1 MDGRSEDESVSNSS
15 GESSNSDDESG
26 SGSGSGSGSSSS
38 SSSSSSSQSGSSD
51 SGSGSDSGSQSD
63 SDSEKSKKA
72 EPAKIDGAE
81 FWKSNP
87 SILAVQRS
95 AMLRKQQLQQQQQQ
109 QQQQQHQQQQ
119 QSSSNSSDEDSSSSD
134 DSDDDSSREKS
145 KGSGSGSDSDSGSGS
160 DSGSNSGSDSSG
172 EEQEENS
179 DASASDYEP
188 SHKVKSR
195 KPPTKANA
203 RNGKKSKAQRKKPP
217 TGSSSDE
224 DDFDKKAL
232 AGPRRQATVNVSYK
246 EDDELKTD
254 SDDLVEVTGEDV
266 PQPEEDEFET
276 LERVMD
282 TRVGRK
288 GATGATTTVYAVE
301 ADGDPNGTFNPH
313 KEAGDVQYLI
323 KWKGWSHIH
332 NTWETEDTLKLQ
344 NVKGM
349 KKLDNFK
356 KKKSEERKWLKA
368 ASPEDVEYFNCQQE
382 LMDDLHSQYQ
392 LVERIIGHSNQKSAA
407 GYPDYLCKW
416 QGLPYSECSWEDG
429 ALIGRKFQK
438 CIDDY
443 MCRNH
448 SKTIP
453 YRDCKVLKQRPRF
466 MPMKKQPS
474 YITEGLELRDYQ
486 LDGLNWMAHS
496 WCKGN
501 SCILADEMG
510 LGKTIQTIS
519 FLNYMFHEHQ
529 LYGPFLLVVPL
540 STLTSWQREIQLW
553 APQMNVVVYLGDI
566 NSRNMIRTHEWMHVQ
581 NKRLKL
587 NILLTTYEILLKDK
601 SFLGNVSWAFIGVD
615 EAHRLKNDDSLL
627 YKTMIEFRS
636 NHRLLITGTPLQNS
650 LKELWSLLHFIMPEK
665 FHSWEL
671 FEDEHGMGRDSGY
684 ASLHKELE
692 PFLLRRV
699 KKDVEKSLPAKVEQI
714 LRVEMSAIQKQYYK
728 WILTRNY
735 KALSKG
741 TKGSTSGFLNIMM
754 ELKKCCNHCYLIKPP
769 EDNEFYNRQEALQH
783 LIRSS
788 GKLVL
793 LDKLLVRLKERGH
806 RVLIF
811 SQMVRMLDILA
822 EYLKSRQFLFQRL
835 DGSIKGEM
843 RRQALDHFNAE
854 GSEDFCFLLSTRA
867 GGLGINLAS
876 ADTVVIFD
884 SDWNPQNDLQAQ
896 ARAHRIGQ
904 KRQVNIYRLV
914 TKGSVE
920 EEIIERAKK
929 KMVLDHLVIQRM
941 DTTGKTVLHT
951 GAAPSSSTPFNKEE
965 LSAILKFG
973 AEELFKEPEGEEQE
987 PQDMDIEEILK
998 RAETRENDPGQSSIG
1013 EELLSQFKV
1022 ANFSMM
1028 EEEEMDMDP
1037 ERGHRNW
1044 DDIIP
1049 EEQRRRLEEEERQK
1063 ELEEIYLLPRMR
1075 NCAKQISFNGNE
1087 GRRSRNRRYSG
1098 SDSDSVSDRKRPKKR
1113 GRPRTIPREN
1123 IKGFTDAEI
1132 RRFIKSYKKFG
1143 GPLERLDAIARD
1155 AELVDKSEHDLRRLA
1170 ETVHNGCVRTLRENP
1185 CGPEKTS
1192 GGRRGKV
1199 KGPTFRISGV
1209 QVNAKLVISHEEEL
1223 APLHKAI
1230 PADPEER
1237 KRYKLPC
1244 HSKAAHFD
1252 IEWGKEDDAS
1262 LLIGIYEYG
1271 YGSWEMIKMDP
1282 DLNLTHKLLP
1292 DDPDKKPQAKQL
1304 QTRADYLIKLL
1315 SKDLA
1320 KKEAQRQAGTA
1331 NSRKRKPRGKKNKN
1345 VKPAKVDEAVNSMS
1359 SAPPSDKSSEEEED
1373 KEEEREVAPV
1383 KPPTRR
1389 GRAEPVVV
1397 KQEEEEEEDSE
1408 PEPLTPKEPEEKEKE
1423 KDREVKKEIKKE
1435 KKEDGRDGK
1444 EKREPKEKKE
1454 AKPPEPVTRVEEP
1467 PVEKMVE
1474 IKAEVREKG
1483 GKKADTPVHIAS
1495 GGENVPISE
1504 ESEELDQ
1511 KTFSVCKERM
1521 RPVKAALKQ
1530 LDRPEKGLSEREQL
1544 EHTRQCLIKI
1554 GDHITECLKEYTNPD
1569 QIKQWRKNLW
1579 IFVSKFTEFDAR
1591 KLHKLYKHAIKK
1603 RQENAQ
1609 AADQNTS
1616 TVNTQSFK
1624 HSDIERL
1631 KDNSHQDDS
1640 SRDSYSSDRH
1650 HSSSTRYHSGSEQS
1664 KEPRHGS
1671 ESYRKGSDTRKRPY
1685 SSFSNGKDLRD
1696 RDRDRERDRDRD
1708 QYRSERQDSRYYSDS
1723 KHRKLDDHRSS
1734 RDHRAESSSKDRH
1747 SDHRHSD
1754 HRSDR
1759 HSGSDYS
1766 SHHKSSRDYRYHS
1779 DWQSDHR
1786 ASGSGPRSPRDQRS
1800 PYESRSPMGHRSP
1813 FEYSS
1818 DHKSTPEQIWSS
1830 RKT

>member
-1 MDGRSEDESVSNSS
+1 MAGRSEDESVSNSS

-26 SGSGSGSGSSSS
+26 SGSGSASGSGSGSSS

-63 SDSEKSKKA
+63 SDTEKSKEKI
-72 EPAKIDGAE
+72 EPPNKSNIDGAE

-109 QQQQQHQQQQ
+109 QQR
-119 QSSSNSSDEDSSSSD
+119 QSSSNSGSDEDSSSSD
-134 DSDDDSSREKS
+134 ESDSSSGSKMRRKS
-145 KGSGSGSDSDSGSGS
+145 GSSDSGSGSESGSGSGSDSSA
-160 DSGSNSGSDSSG
+160 
-172 EEQEENS
+172 EESET
-179 DASASDYEP
+179 ASDYEP
-188 SHKVKSR
+188 SHKIKSR
-195 KPPTKANA
+195 KPPTKMNF
-203 RNGKKSKAQRKKPP
+203 RNGKKSNTQRKKAQKS
-217 TGSSSDE
+217 SSSDDE
-224 DDFDKKAL
+224 DDNFKKITSG
-232 AGPRRQATVNVSYK
+232 GPRRQATVNISYK
-246 EDDELKTD
+246 EDEELKTD
-254 SDDLVEVTGEDV
+254 SDDLVEVMGEDV

-282 TRVGRK
+282 SRIGRK
-288 GATGATTTVYAVE
+288 KATGSSTTVYAIE
-301 ADGDPNGTFNPH
+301 ADGDPNANFDPN
-313 KEAGDVQYLI
+313 KEAGDIQYLI
-323 KWKGWSHIH
+323 KWKNWAHIH
-332 NTWETEDTLKLQ
+332 NTWETEETLKLQ

-356 KKKSEERKWLKA
+356 KKDQEKKKWLKA
-368 ASPEDVEYFNCQQE
+368 ASPEDIEYFNCQEE
-382 LMDDLHSQYQ
+382 LMDDLRSQYQ

-429 ALIGRKFQK
+429 CLIAKKFQK

-443 MCRNH
+443 MSRNQ

-453 YRDCKVLKQRPRF
+453 FRDCKVLKQRPRF
-466 MPMKKQPS
+466 VPMKKQPA
-474 YITEGLELRDYQ
+474 YIGGDGLELRDYQ
-486 LDGLNWMAHS
+486 LDSLNWMAHS
-496 WCKGN
+496 WCKSN

-510 LGKTIQTIS
+510 LGKTIQTIC
-519 FLNYMFHEHQ
+519 FLNYQFNEHQ

-540 STLTSWQREIQLW
+540 STLTSWQREIHLW

-566 NSRNMIRTHEWMHVQ
+566 SSRNMIRTHEWMHSHS
-581 NKRLKL
+581 KRLKF

-601 SFLGNVSWAFIGVD
+601 SFLGSVNWAFIGVD

-627 YKTMIEFRS
+627 YKTMIDFKS

-671 FEDEHGMGRDSGY
+671 FEDEHGKGRDSGY
-684 ASLHKELE
+684 TSLHKELE

-769 EDNEFYNRQEALQH
+769 EDNEFLNRAEALQH

-822 EYLKSRQFLFQRL
+822 EYLRSRQFLFQRL

-843 RRQALDHFNAE
+843 RKQALDHFNAE

-920 EEIIERAKK
+920 EDIIERAKK

-951 GAAPSSSTPFNKEE
+951 GSAPSSSAPFNKEE

-973 AEELFKEPEGEEQE
+973 AEELFKEQEGEEQE
-987 PQDMDIEEILK
+987 PQEMDIDEILK
-998 RAETRENDPGQSSIG
+998 RAETRENDPGPSTVG

-1028 EEEEMDMDP
+1028 EDEEIDIDS
-1037 ERGHRNW
+1037 ERSQRSW

-1049 EEQRRRLEEEERQK
+1049 EEQRRRMEEEERQK
-1063 ELEEIYLLPRMR
+1063 ELEEIYMLPRMR
-1075 NCAKQISFNGNE
+1075 NCAKQIYQNANE
-1087 GRRSRNRRYSG
+1087 GRQSRNRRYSG
-1098 SDSDSVSDRKRPKKR
+1098 SDSDSTSDRKRPKKR

-1123 IKGFTDAEI
+1123 IKGFSDAEI
-1132 RRFIKSYKKFG
+1132 RRFVKSYKKFG

-1155 AELVDKSEHDLRRLA
+1155 AELVDKSEHDLKRLA
-1170 ETVHNGCVRTLRENP
+1170 ETVHNGCLRTLRENP
-1185 CGPEKTS
+1185 SGPEKNS

-1237 KRYKLPC
+1237 KKYVIPC

-1252 IEWGKEDDAS
+1252 IEWGKEDDSS

-1320 KKEAQRQAGTA
+1320 KKEAQKQAGNA
-1331 NSRKRKPRGKKNKN
+1331 SSRKRKPRSKKSKTQKSTKTDEM
-1345 VKPAKVDEAVNSMS
+1345 VKSPS
-1359 SAPPSDKSSEEEED
+1359 SDLPSDKRSDDEDEMEADKDLAPMKLPNRRSRADRLVVKEEDDEEDDEEENYD
-1373 KEEEREVAPV
+1373 EECEQEASSSGEQEVKEREI
-1383 KPPTRR
+1383 
-1389 GRAEPVVV
+1389 
-1397 KQEEEEEEDSE
+1397 
-1408 PEPLTPKEPEEKEKE
+1408 
-1423 KDREVKKEIKKE
+1423 KKEIKKE
-1435 KKEDGRDGK
+1435 KKEESFEIKDTK
-1444 EKREPKEKKE
+1444 ELKEKKE
-1454 AKPPEPVTRVEEP
+1454 TKPLEVVHKQEESKEKNEAKN
-1467 PVEKMVE
+1467 
-1474 IKAEVREKG
+1474 EVRERT
-1483 GKKADTPVHIAS
+1483 KKTYDTPVHITAS
-1495 GGENVPISE
+1495 GENVQAAE
-1504 ESEELDQ
+1504 DSEELDQ
-1511 KTFSVCKERM
+1511 RTFSVCKERM

-1554 GDHITECLKEYTNPD
+1554 GDHITECLKEYSNPD
-1569 QIKQWRKNLW
+1569 LIKQWRKNLW

-1591 KLHKLYKHAIKK
+1591 KLHKLYKHAVKK

-1609 AADQNTS
+1609 ALEQNTRS
-1616 TVNTQSFK
+1616 INT
-1624 HSDIERL
+1624 HGYRHADIERL
-1631 KDNSHQDDS
+1631 KDSSHQDES

-1650 HSSSTRYHSGSEQS
+1650 QPSGRHFESSTSKERHSSDSHRKSTAG
-1664 KEPRHGS
+1664 
-1671 ESYRKGSDTRKRPY
+1671 ESRKRPY
-1685 SSFSNGKDLRD
+1685 SSFSNGKDHRDHYRPDSRD
-1696 RDRDRERDRDRD
+1696 RDK
-1708 QYRSERQDSRYYSDS
+1708 QDRYYDDS
-1723 KHRKLDDHRSS
+1723 KHRKLEEFRSS
-1734 RDHRAESSSKDRH
+1734 RDHRLDMKDH
-1747 SDHRHSD
+1747 HSD
-1754 HRSDR
+1754 HRS
-1759 HSGSDYS
+1759 S
-1766 SHHKSSRDYRYHS
+1766 YRYHS
-1779 DWQSDHR
+1779 EWQTEQRGS
-1786 ASGSGPRSPRDQRS
+1786 ASGQRS
-1800 PYESRSPMGHRSP
+1800 PYDSRSPLGHRSP
-1813 FEYSS
+1813 FDYSS

>member
-1 MDGRSEDESVSNSS
+1 MDGRSEDESASNSS
-15 GESSNSDDESG
+15 GESSNSDDESK
-26 SGSGSGSGSSSS
+26 SGSGSGSSSS
-38 SSSSSSSQSGSSD
+38 SSSSSSSQSGSSE

-63 SDSEKSKKA
+63 SDSEKSKEKNNQ
-72 EPAKIDGAE
+72 ENKIDGAA

-87 SILAVQRS
+87 SILTVQRS
-95 AMLRKQQLQQQQQQ
+95 AMLRKQQLQQQQL
-109 QQQQQHQQQQ
+109 HHPP
-119 QSSSNSSDEDSSSSD
+119 QSSSNSGSDEDSSSSD
-134 DSDDDSSREKS
+134 DSDDDSKS
-145 KGSGSGSDSDSGSGS
+145 KSKGSGSDSDSGS
-160 DSGSNSGSDSSG
+160 DSGSGSSSASSAEEGNS
-172 EEQEENS
+172 EES
-179 DASASDYEP
+179 MSDYEP
-188 SHKVKSR
+188 SLKVKSR
-195 KPPTKANA
+195 KPPNKSNA
-203 RNGKKSKAQRKKPP
+203 RNGKKSKASKKPSR
-217 TGSSSDE
+217 SSSD
-224 DDFDKKAL
+224 DDDDYKKAL

-246 EDDELKTD
+246 EDEELKTD
-254 SDDLVEVTGEDV
+254 SDDLVEVCGEDV
-266 PQPEEDEFET
+266 PPPEEDEYET
-276 LERVMD
+276 LERVMEM
-282 TRVGRK
+282 RIGQK
-288 GATGATTTVYAVE
+288 GVTGAITTVYAVE
-301 ADGDPNGTFNPH
+301 ADGDPNANFDPSRQSG
-313 KEAGDVQYLI
+313 EVQYLI
-323 KWKGWSHIH
+323 KWKNWSHIH
-332 NTWETEDTLKLQ
+332 NTWETEETLKQQ

-356 KKKSEERKWLKA
+356 KKEQDRKKWLKT
-368 ASPEDVEYFNCQQE
+368 ASPEDVEYLNCQQE

-416 QGLPYSECSWEDG
+416 QGLSYSECSWEDG
-429 ALIGRKFQK
+429 ALIARKFQK
-438 CIDDY
+438 CITEY
-443 MCRNH
+443 MSRNQC
-448 SKTIP
+448 KNIP
-453 YRDCKVLKQRPRF
+453 SRDCKVLKQRPRF
-466 MPMKKQPS
+466 VPMKKQPS
-474 YITEGLELRDYQ
+474 YICVEGLELRDYQ

-519 FLNYMFHEHQ
+519 FLNYLFNEHQ

-553 APQMNVVVYLGDI
+553 ASQMNVVVYLGDI
-566 NSRNMIRTHEWMHVQ
+566 NSRNMIRTHEWMHPQ
-581 NKRLKL
+581 TKRLKF

-627 YKTMIEFRS
+627 YKTMIDFKS

-671 FEDEHGMGRDSGY
+671 FEEEHGKGRDSGY
-684 ASLHKELE
+684 TSLHKELE

-769 EDNEFYNRQEALQH
+769 EENEFYNRQEGLQH

-843 RRQALDHFNAE
+843 RKQALDHFNAE

-904 KRQVNIYRLV
+904 KKQVNIYRLV

-987 PQDMDIEEILK
+987 PQEMDIDEILK
-998 RAETRENDPGQSSIG
+998 RAETRENDPGPSTVG

-1028 EEEEMDMDP
+1028 DDEEIDMDTD
-1037 ERGHRNW
+1037 RNNRNW

-1063 ELEEIYLLPRMR
+1063 ELAEIYLLPRMR
-1075 NCAKQISFNGNE
+1075 KCAKQISFNGNE
-1087 GRRSRNRRYSG
+1087 SRRSRNRLRYSG
-1098 SDSDSVSDRKRPKKR
+1098 SDSDSGTDRKRPKKR

-1170 ETVHNGCVRTLRENP
+1170 ETVHNGCLKTLKENP
-1185 CGPEKTS
+1185 CGPERTS

-1230 PADPEER
+1230 PADAEER
-1237 KRYKLPC
+1237 KRYMIPC

-1252 IEWGKEDDAS
+1252 IEWGKEDDSS

-1320 KKEAQRQAGTA
+1320 KKEAQKQAGSA
-1331 NSRKRKPRGKKNKN
+1331 NSRKRKPRGKKNKA
-1345 VKPAKVDEAVNSMS
+1345 VKPKVDELMNSLS
-1359 SAPPSDKSSEEEED
+1359 SAPPSDKSSEDEDEKEDEEKETALVKLPSRRARVTERPVEEEED
-1373 KEEEREVAPV
+1373 EEDESEEE
-1383 KPPTRR
+1383 
-1389 GRAEPVVV
+1389 EPEI
-1397 KQEEEEEEDSE
+1397 KEEEEEE
-1408 PEPLTPKEPEEKEKE
+1408 EEEEIKEKV
-1423 KDREVKKEIKKE
+1423 VKKEIKKE
-1435 KKEDGRDGK
+1435 KKEEGRDSK
-1444 EKREPKEKKE
+1444 EKEPKEKEIKQ
-1454 AKPPEPVTRVEEP
+1454 EPVLEDEIEETPIEAVE
-1467 PVEKMVE
+1467 V
-1474 IKAEVREKG
+1474 KAEVREK
-1483 GKKADTPVHIAS
+1483 KADTPVIVPTV
-1495 GGENVPISE
+1495 GESILSSE

-1554 GDHITECLKEYTNPD
+1554 GDHITECLREYTNPEH
-1569 QIKQWRKNLW
+1569 IKQWRKNLW

-1603 RQENAQ
+1603 RQENVQ
-1609 AADQNTS
+1609 AVEQNTS
-1616 TVNTQSFK
+1616 TVNTQSAK
-1624 HSDIERL
+1624 HSDIERI
-1631 KDNSHQDDS
+1631 KESQHDDS
-1640 SRDSYSSDRH
+1640 SRDSSSSDRH
-1650 HSSSTRYHSGSEQS
+1650 HTSRYHEHN
-1664 KEPRHGS
+1664 KERNPS
-1671 ESYRKGSDTRKRPY
+1671 DSYRKNTDSRKRPY
-1685 SSFSNGKDLRD
+1685 PSFSNGKDHRE
-1696 RDRDRERDRDRD
+1696 RERDH
-1708 QYRSERQDSRYYSDS
+1708 YRERGERQDSRYYSDS

-1734 RDHRAESSSKDRH
+1734 RDHRSDSTSKDSRT
-1747 SDHRHSD
+1747 HSD
-1754 HRSDR
+1754 HRS
-1759 HSGSDYS
+1759 HSEHRSGTDYA
-1766 SHHKSSRDYRYHS
+1766 HHKSSRDYRYHS
-1779 DWQSDHR
+1779 DWQMEHR
-1786 ASGSGPRSPRDQRS
+1786 VSGSGQRSPREQRS
-1800 PYESRSPMGHRSP
+1800 PYDSRSP

-1818 DHKSTPEQIWSS
+1818 DHKSTPEQVWSS

>member
-1 MDGRSEDESVSNSS
+1 
-15 GESSNSDDESG
+15 G

-38 SSSSSSSQSGSSD
+38 SSSSSSSHSGSSD
-51 SGSGSDSGSQSD
+51 SGSGSDSGSH
-63 SDSEKSKKA
+63 SDSEKSKEKNDQDN
-72 EPAKIDGAE
+72 KIDGA
-81 FWKSNP
+81 
-87 SILAVQRS
+87 AVNFIKLLCKVVRCKKPRGATLFS
-95 AMLRKQQLQQQQQQ
+95 FLLLNESLLISSLR
-109 QQQQQHQQQQ
+109 
-119 QSSSNSSDEDSSSSD
+119 
-134 DSDDDSSREKS
+134 
-145 KGSGSGSDSDSGSGS
+145 
-160 DSGSNSGSDSSG
+160 
-172 EEQEENS
+172 
-179 DASASDYEP
+179 
-188 SHKVKSR
+188 
-195 KPPTKANA
+195 ANA
-203 RNGKKSKAQRKKPP
+203 RNGKNSKAPKKKPSR
-217 TGSSSDE
+217 SSSDE
-224 DDFDKKAL
+224 EDDYKKAL

-246 EDDELKTD
+246 EDEELKTD
-254 SDDLVEVTGEDV
+254 SDDLVEVCGEDV
-266 PQPEEDEFET
+266 PPPEEDEFET
-276 LERVMD
+276 LERVMEV
-282 TRVGRK
+282 RIGRK
-288 GATGATTTVYAVE
+288 GATGAVTTVYAVE
-301 ADGDPNGTFNPH
+301 ADGDPNANFDPSRQPG
-313 KEAGDVQYLI
+313 EVQYLM
-323 KWKGWSHIH
+323 KWKNWSHIH
-332 NTWETEDTLKLQ
+332 NTWETEETLKQQ

-356 KKKSEERKWLKA
+356 KKDQEKKKWLKA
-368 ASPEDVEYFNCQQE
+368 ASPEDVEYFNCQQAWSLPLVQSVSLE
-382 LMDDLHSQYQ
+382 AERNVKTHS
-392 LVERIIGHSNQKSAA
+392 A
-407 GYPDYLCKW
+407 
-416 QGLPYSECSWEDG
+416 WEKR
-429 ALIGRKFQK
+429 LEM
-438 CIDDY
+438 Y
-443 MCRNH
+443 V
-448 SKTIP
+448 
-453 YRDCKVLKQRPRF
+453 KVLSCSLTATGAVTTVYAVEADGDPNANFDPSRQPGEVQYL
-466 MPMKKQPS
+466 MKWK
-474 YITEGLELRDYQ
+474 
-486 LDGLNWMAHS
+486 NWSHIH
-496 WCKGN
+496 N
-501 SCILADEMG
+501 SQSVCC
-510 LGKTIQTIS
+510 Q
-519 FLNYMFHEHQ
+519 
-529 LYGPFLLVVPL
+529 
-540 STLTSWQREIQLW
+540 
-553 APQMNVVVYLGDI
+553 
-566 NSRNMIRTHEWMHVQ
+566 IRTHEWMHPQ
-581 NKRLKL
+581 TKRLKF
-587 NILLTTYEILLKDK
+587 NVLLTTYEILLKDK

-627 YKTMIEFRS
+627 YKTMIEFKS

-671 FEDEHGMGRDSGY
+671 FEEEHGKGRDSGY
-684 ASLHKELE
+684 TSLHKELE

-714 LRVEMSAIQKQYYK
+714 LRVEMSAVQKQYYK

-741 TKGSTSGFLNIMM
+741 TKGSKSGFLNVMM
-754 ELKKCCNHCYLIKPP
+754 ELKKCCNHCYLIKSP
-769 EDNEFYNRQEALQH
+769 EDNEFYNRQEGLQH

-788 GKLVL
+788 GKLIL

-822 EYLKSRQFLFQRL
+822 EYLKYRQFLFQRL

-843 RRQALDHFNAE
+843 RKQALDHFNAE

-904 KRQVNIYRLV
+904 KKQVNIYRLV

-941 DTTGKTVLHT
+941 DTTGKTVLDT

-973 AEELFKEPEGEEQE
+973 AEELFKESEGEEQE
-987 PQDMDIEEILK
+987 PQEMDIDEILK
-998 RAETRENDPGQSSIG
+998 RAETRENDPGPSTVG

-1028 EEEEMDMDP
+1028 EEEEIDMDT
-1037 ERGHRNW
+1037 ERDGRHDMNW

-1063 ELEEIYLLPRMR
+1063 ELAEIYLLPRMR
-1075 NCAKQISFNGNE
+1075 KCAKQINFNGNE

-1170 ETVHNGCVRTLRENP
+1170 ETVHNGCLKTLRENP
-1185 CGPEKTS
+1185 CGPERR
-1192 GGRRGKV
+1192 GRRGKV

-1237 KRYKLPC
+1237 KRYIIPC

-1252 IEWGKEDDAS
+1252 IEWGKEDDSS

-1320 KKEAQRQAGTA
+1320 KKEAQKQAGTA
-1331 NSRKRKPRGKKNKN
+1331 NSRKRKPRGKKNKA
-1345 VKPAKVDEAVNSMS
+1345 VKPKMDDVTNSLS
-1359 SAPPSDKSSEEEED
+1359 SAPPSDKSSEEEEE
-1373 KEEEREVAPV
+1373 KEEEEKIKTDTFLNLLP
-1383 KPPTRR
+1383 
-1389 GRAEPVVV
+1389 
-1397 KQEEEEEEDSE
+1397 QY
-1408 PEPLTPKEPEEKEKE
+1408 KE
-1423 KDREVKKEIKKE
+1423 
-1435 KKEDGRDGK
+1435 
-1444 EKREPKEKKE
+1444 REPKEKEMKSEPEEE
-1454 AKPPEPVTRVEEP
+1454 APP
-1467 PVEKMVE
+1467 
-1474 IKAEVREKG
+1474 G
-1483 GKKADTPVHIAS
+1483 
-1495 GGENVPISE
+1495 
-1504 ESEELDQ
+1504 
-1511 KTFSVCKERM
+1511 CKERM

-1554 GDHITECLKEYTNPD
+1554 GDHITECLREYTNPE

-1609 AADQNTS
+1609 NTS
-1616 TVNTQSFK
+1616 SVNTQSFK
-1624 HSDIERL
+1624 HADVERI
-1631 KDNSHQDDS
+1631 KESQQDDS

-1650 HSSSTRYHSGSEQS
+1650 HSSRYHEHS
-1664 KEPRHGS
+1664 KDRHAGD
-1671 ESYRKGSDTRKRPY
+1671 SYRKSSDARKRPY
-1685 SSFSNGKDLRD
+1685 SSFSNGKDH
-1696 RDRDRERDRDRD
+1696 RERERD
-1708 QYRSERQDSRYYSDS
+1708 QYRERGERQDSRC
-1723 KHRKLDDHRSS
+1723 
-1734 RDHRAESSSKDRH
+1734 
-1747 SDHRHSD
+1747 
-1754 HRSDR
+1754 
-1759 HSGSDYS
+1759 
-1766 SHHKSSRDYRYHS
+1766 
-1779 DWQSDHR
+1779 
-1786 ASGSGPRSPRDQRS
+1786 
-1800 PYESRSPMGHRSP
+1800 
-1813 FEYSS
+1813 F
-1818 DHKSTPEQIWSS
+1818 
-1830 RKT
+1830 

>member
-1 MDGRSEDESVSNSS
+1 MDGRSEDES
-15 GESSNSDDESG
+15 
-26 SGSGSGSGSSSS
+26 
-38 SSSSSSSQSGSSD
+38 
-51 SGSGSDSGSQSD
+51 
-63 SDSEKSKKA
+63 
-72 EPAKIDGAE
+72 

-87 SILAVQRS
+87 SILTVQRS
-95 AMLRKQQLQQQQQQ
+95 AMLRKQQLQQQQL
-109 QQQQQHQQQQ
+109 QQ
-119 QSSSNSSDEDSSSSD
+119 QSSSNTGSDEVLFANACGY
-134 DSDDDSSREKS
+134 K
-145 KGSGSGSDSDSGSGS
+145 SDSDSGSGS
-160 DSGSNSGSDSSG
+160 GSGSSDSSA
-172 EEQEENS
+172 EEKGNS
-179 DASASDYEP
+179 DESVSDYEP

-195 KPPTKANA
+195 KPSNKNNNA
-203 RNGKKSKAQRKKPP
+203 PKKKPSR
-217 TGSSSDE
+217 SSSDDE
-224 DDFDKKAL
+224 DDYKKAL

-246 EDDELKTD
+246 EDEELKTD
-254 SDDLVEVTGEDV
+254 SDDLVEVCGEDV
-266 PQPEEDEFET
+266 PPPEEDEFET
-276 LERVMD
+276 LERVMEM
-282 TRVGRK
+282 RIGRK
-288 GATGATTTVYAVE
+288 GATGAVTTVYAVE
-301 ADGDPNGTFNPH
+301 ADGDPNTNFDPNRQPG
-313 KEAGDVQYLI
+313 EVQYLM
-323 KWKGWSHIH
+323 KWKNWSHIH
-332 NTWETEDTLKLQ
+332 NTWETEETLKQQ
-344 NVKGM
+344 NVK
-349 KKLDNFK
+349 
-356 KKKSEERKWLKA
+356 
-368 ASPEDVEYFNCQQE
+368 
-382 LMDDLHSQYQ
+382 
-392 LVERIIGHSNQKSAA
+392 GHSNQKSAA

-416 QGLPYSECSWEDG
+416 QGLPYFECSWEDG
-429 ALIGRKFQK
+429 ALIARKFQK
-438 CIDDY
+438 CIDEY
-443 MCRNH
+443 MSRNQC
-448 SKTIP
+448 KTIP
-453 YRDCKVLKQRPRF
+453 SRECKVLKQRPRF
-466 MPMKKQPS
+466 VPMKKQPP
-474 YITEGLELRDYQ
+474 YIGADGLELRDYQ
-486 LDGLNWMAHS
+486 LEGLNWMAHS
-496 WCKGN
+496 WCKYVQRN
-501 SCILADEMG
+501 VYFSRAESSL
-510 LGKTIQTIS
+510 
-519 FLNYMFHEHQ
+519 
-529 LYGPFLLVVPL
+529 LYFLL
-540 STLTSWQREIQLW
+540 Q
-553 APQMNVVVYLGDI
+553 
-566 NSRNMIRTHEWMHVQ
+566 
-581 NKRLKL
+581 
-587 NILLTTYEILLKDK
+587 

-627 YKTMIEFRS
+627 YKTMIEFKS

-650 LKELWSLLHFIMPEK
+650 LKELWSLLHFIMPIK

-671 FEDEHGMGRDSGY
+671 FEEEHGKGRDSGY
-684 ASLHKELE
+684 TSLHKELE

-714 LRVEMSAIQKQYYK
+714 LRVEMSAVQKQYYK

-741 TKGSTSGFLNIMM
+741 TKGSKSGFLNVMM
-754 ELKKCCNHCYLIKPP
+754 ELKKCCNHCYLIKSP
-769 EDNEFYNRQEALQH
+769 EDEFYNRQEGLQH

-788 GKLVL
+788 GKLIL

-822 EYLKSRQFLFQRL
+822 EYLKYRQFLFQRL

-843 RRQALDHFNAE
+843 RKQALDHFNAE

-904 KRQVNIYRLV
+904 KKQVNIYRLV

-965 LSAILKFG
+965 LSSILKFG

-987 PQDMDIEEILK
+987 PQ
-998 RAETRENDPGQSSIG
+998 
-1013 EELLSQFKV
+1013 
-1022 ANFSMM
+1022 
-1028 EEEEMDMDP
+1028 
-1037 ERGHRNW
+1037 
-1044 DDIIP
+1044 
-1049 EEQRRRLEEEERQK
+1049 EEERQK
-1063 ELEEIYLLPRMR
+1063 ELAEIYLLPRMR
-1075 NCAKQISFNGNE
+1075 KCAKQNNFNGNE

-1170 ETVHNGCVRTLRENP
+1170 ETVHNGCLKTLRENP
-1185 CGPEKTS
+1185 CGPERSS

-1237 KRYKLPC
+1237 KRYIIPC

-1252 IEWGKEDDAS
+1252 IEWGKEDDSS

-1320 KKEAQRQAGTA
+1320 KKEAQKQAGTA
-1331 NSRKRKPRGKKNKN
+1331 NSRKRKPRGKKNKA
-1345 VKPAKVDEAVNSMS
+1345 VKPKMDDVTNSLS
-1359 SAPPSDKSSEEEED
+1359 SAPPSDKSSEEEDE
-1373 KEEEREVAPV
+1373 KEEEEKVCVAV
-1383 KPPTRR
+1383 I
-1389 GRAEPVVV
+1389 VQVYHV
-1397 KQEEEEEEDSE
+1397 
-1408 PEPLTPKEPEEKEKE
+1408 
-1423 KDREVKKEIKKE
+1423 
-1435 KKEDGRDGK
+1435 
-1444 EKREPKEKKE
+1444 
-1454 AKPPEPVTRVEEP
+1454 RVE
-1467 PVEKMVE
+1467 
-1474 IKAEVREKG
+1474 AEAVAVILMLTTPRAVILNHGEV
-1483 GKKADTPVHIAS
+1483 KADTPVHTPS
-1495 GGENVPISE
+1495 GGEALPLSE

-1554 GDHITECLKEYTNPD
+1554 GDHITECLREYTNPE

-1609 AADQNTS
+1609 NTS

-1624 HSDIERL
+1624 HADVERI
-1631 KDNSHQDDS
+1631 KESQQDDS

-1650 HSSSTRYHSGSEQS
+1650 HSSRYHEHS
-1664 KEPRHGS
+1664 KDRHAGD
-1671 ESYRKGSDTRKRPY
+1671 SYRKSSDARKRPY
-1685 SSFSNGKDLRD
+1685 SSFSNGKDHRD
-1696 RDRDRERDRDRD
+1696 
-1708 QYRSERQDSRYYSDS
+1708 DS
-1723 KHRKLDDHRSS
+1723 KHRRLDEHRSS
-1734 RDHRAESSSKDRH
+1734 REHRSESNSKDRTH
-1747 SDHRHSD
+1747 SEHRFHSE
-1754 HRSDR
+1754 HRSA
-1759 HSGSDYS
+1759 SDYT
-1766 SHHKSSRDYRYHS
+1766 HHKSSRDYRYHS
-1779 DWQSDHR
+1779 DWQMEHR
-1786 ASGSGPRSPRDQRS
+1786 PRSPRDQRS
-1800 PYESRSPMGHRSP
+1800 PYDSRSPLGHRSP

-1818 DHKSTPEQIWSS
+1818 DHRSTPEQSG

>member
-1 MDGRSEDESVSNSS
+1 CL
-15 GESSNSDDESG
+15 SNSDDESG

-63 SDSEKSKKA
+63 SDSEKSKEKNDQDN
-72 EPAKIDGAE
+72 KIDGA
-81 FWKSNP
+81 
-87 SILAVQRS
+87 AVSFIELSCKVVRCVGHADDEEKQR
-95 AMLRKQQLQQQQQQ
+95 
-109 QQQQQHQQQQ
+109 
-119 QSSSNSSDEDSSSSD
+119 
-134 DSDDDSSREKS
+134 
-145 KGSGSGSDSDSGSGS
+145 
-160 DSGSNSGSDSSG
+160 
-172 EEQEENS
+172 
-179 DASASDYEP
+179 
-188 SHKVKSR
+188 
-195 KPPTKANA
+195 ANA
-203 RNGKKSKAQRKKPP
+203 RNGRNNNAPKKKPSR
-217 TGSSSDE
+217 SSSDDE
-224 DDFDKKAL
+224 DDYKKAL

-246 EDDELKTD
+246 EDEELKTD
-254 SDDLVEVTGEDV
+254 SDDLVEVCGEDV
-266 PQPEEDEFET
+266 PPPEEDEFET
-276 LERVMD
+276 LERVMEM
-282 TRVGRK
+282 RIGRK
-288 GATGATTTVYAVE
+288 GATGAVTTVYAVE
-301 ADGDPNGTFNPH
+301 ADGDPNANFDPNRQPG
-313 KEAGDVQYLI
+313 EVQYLM
-323 KWKGWSHIH
+323 KWKNWSHIH
-332 NTWETEDTLKLQ
+332 NTWETEETLKQQ

-356 KKKSEERKWLKA
+356 KKDQEKKKWLKA

-392 LVERIIGHSNQKSAA
+392 LVERIIGKRMLLPIKSAA

-416 QGLPYSECSWEDG
+416 QGLPYFECSWEDG

-438 CIDDY
+438 CIDEY
-443 MCRNH
+443 MSRNQC
-448 SKTIP
+448 KTIP
-453 YRDCKVLKQRPRF
+453 SRECKVLKQRPRF
-466 MPMKKQPS
+466 VPMKKQPP
-474 YITEGLELRDYQ
+474 YIGADGLELRDYQ
-486 LDGLNWMAHS
+486 LEGLNWMAHS

-519 FLNYMFHEHQ
+519 FLNYLFHEHQ

-553 APQMNVVVYLGDI
+553 APQINVVVYLGDI
-566 NSRNMIRTHEWMHVQ
+566 SSRNMIRTHEWMHPQ
-581 NKRLKL
+581 TKRLKF
-587 NILLTTYEILLKDK
+587 NVLLTTYEILLKDK

-627 YKTMIEFRS
+627 YKTMIEFKS

-650 LKELWSLLHFIMPEK
+650 LKELWSLLHFIMPIK
-665 FHSWEL
+665 FHSWEM
-671 FEDEHGMGRDSGY
+671 FEEEHGKGRDSGY
-684 ASLHKELE
+684 TSLHKELE

-714 LRVEMSAIQKQYYK
+714 LRVEMSAVQKQYYK

-741 TKGSTSGFLNIMM
+741 TKGSKSGFLNVMM
-754 ELKKCCNHCYLIKPP
+754 ELKKCCNHCYLIKSP
-769 EDNEFYNRQEALQH
+769 EDEFYNRQEGLQH

-788 GKLVL
+788 GKLIL

-822 EYLKSRQFLFQRL
+822 EYLKYRQFLFQRL

-843 RRQALDHFNAE
+843 RKQALDHFNAE
-854 GSEDFCFLLSTRA
+854 GSEVCVKSRNINYYFKYLLYHHLPPVCWTPSQEA
-867 GGLGINLAS
+867 VSYMINAQLNNACS
-876 ADTVVIFD
+876 I
-884 SDWNPQNDLQAQ
+884 LQ
-896 ARAHRIGQ
+896 
-904 KRQVNIYRLV
+904 
-914 TKGSVE
+914 
-920 EEIIERAKK
+920 
-929 KMVLDHLVIQRM
+929 
-941 DTTGKTVLHT
+941 
-951 GAAPSSSTPFNKEE
+951 
-965 LSAILKFG
+965 
-973 AEELFKEPEGEEQE
+973 
-987 PQDMDIEEILK
+987 
-998 RAETRENDPGQSSIG
+998 
-1013 EELLSQFKV
+1013 V

-1028 EEEEMDMDP
+1028 EEEEIDMDT
-1037 ERGHRNW
+1037 ERDDRNW

-1063 ELEEIYLLPRMR
+1063 ELAEIYLLPRMR
-1075 NCAKQISFNGNE
+1075 KCAKQVSQSYS

-1170 ETVHNGCVRTLRENP
+1170 ETVHNVNKFACLDFVL
-1185 CGPEKTS
+1185 CWFIS

-1237 KRYKLPC
+1237 KRYIIPC

-1252 IEWGKEDDAS
+1252 IEWGKEDDSS

-1320 KKEAQRQAGTA
+1320 KKEAQKQAGTVTCV
-1331 NSRKRKPRGKKNKN
+1331 SERS
-1345 VKPAKVDEAVNSMS
+1345 VK
-1359 SAPPSDKSSEEEED
+1359 EEED
-1373 KEEEREVAPV
+1373 EDEESD
-1383 KPPTRR
+1383 
-1389 GRAEPVVV
+1389 
-1397 KQEEEEEEDSE
+1397 EDE
-1408 PEPLTPKEPEEKEKE
+1408 PEDKEPDE
-1423 KDREVKKEIKKE
+1423 KDIMEKVVKKEIKKE
-1435 KKEDGRDGK
+1435 KKEEGLDSK
-1444 EKREPKEKKE
+1444 EREPKEKEMK
-1454 AKPPEPVTRVEEP
+1454 PEPEEETPAEKVTMLIITQLVSCLPRQRFW
-1467 PVEKMVE
+1467 KS
-1474 IKAEVREKG
+1474 K
-1483 GKKADTPVHIAS
+1483 
-1495 GGENVPISE
+1495 
-1504 ESEELDQ
+1504 
-1511 KTFSVCKERM
+1511 CKERM

-1554 GDHITECLKEYTNPD
+1554 GDHITECLREYTNPE

-1609 AADQNTS
+1609 VWTQCFQRFSKRSVATAALMVYGYCHISANVPLNAVVFTD
-1616 TVNTQSFK
+1616 V
-1624 HSDIERL
+1624 ERM
-1631 KDNSHQDDS
+1631 KESQQDDS

-1650 HSSSTRYHSGSEQS
+1650 HSSRYHEHS
-1664 KEPRHGS
+1664 KDRHAGD
-1671 ESYRKGSDTRKRPY
+1671 SYRKSSDARKRPY
-1685 SSFSNGKDLRD
+1685 SSFSNGKDH
-1696 RDRDRERDRDRD
+1696 RERERD
-1708 QYRSERQDSRYYSDS
+1708 QYRERGERQDSRSL
-1723 KHRKLDDHRSS
+1723 HTLFCL
-1734 RDHRAESSSKDRH
+1734 
-1747 SDHRHSD
+1747 
-1754 HRSDR
+1754 
-1759 HSGSDYS
+1759 
-1766 SHHKSSRDYRYHS
+1766 
-1779 DWQSDHR
+1779 
-1786 ASGSGPRSPRDQRS
+1786 PLL
-1800 PYESRSPMGHRSP
+1800 
-1813 FEYSS
+1813 
-1818 DHKSTPEQIWSS
+1818 
-1830 RKT
+1830 

>member
-1 MDGRSEDESVSNSS
+1 MN
-15 GESSNSDDESG
+15 
-26 SGSGSGSGSSSS
+26 
-38 SSSSSSSQSGSSD
+38 
-51 SGSGSDSGSQSD
+51 
-63 SDSEKSKKA
+63 
-72 EPAKIDGAE
+72 
-81 FWKSNP
+81 F
-87 SILAVQRS
+87 
-95 AMLRKQQLQQQQQQ
+95 
-109 QQQQQHQQQQ
+109 
-119 QSSSNSSDEDSSSSD
+119 
-134 DSDDDSSREKS
+134 
-145 KGSGSGSDSDSGSGS
+145 
-160 DSGSNSGSDSSG
+160 
-172 EEQEENS
+172 
-179 DASASDYEP
+179 
-188 SHKVKSR
+188 
-195 KPPTKANA
+195 
-203 RNGKKSKAQRKKPP
+203 RNGKKSSTQKKKNKKC
-217 TGSSSDE
+217 SSSDDE
-224 DDFDKKAL
+224 DDHYKKVAS

-246 EDDELKTD
+246 EDEELKTD
-254 SDDLVEVTGEDV
+254 SDDVVEVLGEDV

-282 TRVGRK
+282 CRIGRK
-288 GATGATTTVYAVE
+288 RATGSVTTVYAVE
-301 ADGDPNGTFNPH
+301 ADGDPNSNFNPN

-323 KWKGWSHIH
+323 KWKNWAHIH

-356 KKKSEERKWLKA
+356 KKEQEKRKWLKA
-368 ASPEDVEYFNCQQE
+368 ASPEDIEYFNCQEE
-382 LMDDLHSQYQ
+382 LIDDLHSQYQ
-392 LVERIIGHSNQKSAA
+392 LVERIIAGHSNQKSAA

-429 ALIGRKFQK
+429 CLIGKKFQK

-443 MCRNH
+443 MSRNQ
-448 SKTIP
+448 SKCIP
-453 YRDCKVLKQRPRF
+453 FRDCKVLKQRPRF
-466 MPMKKQPS
+466 VPMKKQPS
-474 YITEGLELRDYQ
+474 YIGGDGLELRDYQ
-486 LDGLNWMAHS
+486 LDSLNWMAHS

-510 LGKTIQTIS
+510 LGKTIQTIG
-519 FLNYMFHEHQ
+519 FLNYMFNDHQ

-540 STLTSWQREIQLW
+540 STLTSWQREIQLH
-553 APQMNVVVYLGDI
+553 VCK
-566 NSRNMIRTHEWMHVQ
+566 TWMHVH
-581 NKRLKL
+581 NKRLKF

-601 SFLGNVSWAFIGVD
+601 SFLGNVNWAFIGVD

-627 YKTMIEFRS
+627 YKTMMDFKS

-671 FEDEHGMGRDSGY
+671 FEEDHGKGRDSGY
-684 ASLHKELE
+684 TSLHKELE

-769 EDNEFYNRQEALQH
+769 EDNEFLNRAEALQL

-822 EYLKSRQFLFQRL
+822 DYLRSRQFLFQRL

-843 RRQALDHFNAE
+843 RKQALDHFNAE

-914 TKGSVE
+914 TKSSVE
-920 EEIIERAKK
+920 EDIIERAKK

-951 GAAPSSSTPFNKEE
+951 GAAPSSSAPFNKEE

-973 AEELFKEPEGEEQE
+973 AEELFKEPEGEEQD
-987 PQDMDIEEILK
+987 PQEMDIDEILK
-998 RAETRENDPGQSSIG
+998 RAETRENDPGPSTVG

-1022 ANFSMM
+1022 ANFTMM
-1028 EEEEMDMDP
+1028 EDEEIDIDS
-1037 ERGHRNW
+1037 ERSHRSW

-1049 EEQRRRLEEEERQK
+1049 EEQRRRMEEEERQK

-1075 NCAKQISFNGNE
+1075 NCAKQISFNAGE
-1087 GRRSRNRRYSG
+1087 GRQSRNRRYSG
-1098 SDSDSVSDRKRPKKR
+1098 SDSDSPSDRKRPKKR

-1123 IKGFTDAEI
+1123 IKGFNDAEI
-1132 RRFIKSYKKFG
+1132 RRFVKSYKKFG

-1155 AELVDKSEHDLRRLA
+1155 AELVDKSEHDLKRLA

-1185 CGPEKTS
+1185 CGPDKTS

-1237 KRYKLPC
+1237 KKYMIPC

-1252 IEWGKEDDAS
+1252 IEWGKEDDSS

-1320 KKEAQRQAGTA
+1320 KREAQKQAGTA
-1331 NSRKRKPRGKKNKN
+1331 NSRKRKPRSKKSKTL
-1345 VKPAKVDEAVNSMS
+1345 KPTKTDEVIKSPS
-1359 SAPPSDKSSEEEED
+1359 SDPPSDKRSDDEED
-1373 KEEEREVAPV
+1373 VQEKKVYLDPRVCSCYKPEQEEVSSSGEREV
-1383 KPPTRR
+1383 
-1389 GRAEPVVV
+1389 
-1397 KQEEEEEEDSE
+1397 
-1408 PEPLTPKEPEEKEKE
+1408 KEKE
-1423 KDREVKKEIKKE
+1423 MKKDGKKE
-1435 KKEDGRDGK
+1435 KKEESYDIK
-1444 EKREPKEKKE
+1444 ETKEPREKKE
-1454 AKPPEPVTRVEEP
+1454 TKALETVTKQEESSD
-1467 PVEKMVE
+1467 KN
-1474 IKAEVREKG
+1474 EVKDRT
-1483 GKKADTPVHIAS
+1483 KKVSDVPVHITAS
-1495 GGENVPISE
+1495 GENVPISE

-1511 KTFSVCKERM
+1511 RTFSVCKERM
-1521 RPVKAALKQ
+1521 RTVKAALKQ

-1554 GDHITECLKEYTNPD
+1554 GDHITECLKEYSNPD

-1609 AADQNTS
+1609 NTRTSNTHSYKHAD
-1616 TVNTQSFK
+1616 V
-1624 HSDIERL
+1624 DRL
-1631 KDNSHQDDS
+1631 KDNAHQDES
-1640 SRDSYSSDRH
+1640 SRDSYGSDRH
-1650 HSSSTRYHSGSEQS
+1650 QAIGRYHESSGSKERHSS
-1664 KEPRHGS
+1664 
-1671 ESYRKGSDTRKRPY
+1671 ESHRKTAGGESRKRPY
-1685 SSFSNGKDLRD
+1685 SSFSNGKDHRD
-1696 RDRDRERDRDRD
+1696 RDHYRPDSRDREF
-1708 QYRSERQDSRYYSDS
+1708 YSDG
-1723 KHRKLDDHRSS
+1723 KHRKLEEFRSSS
-1734 RDHRAESSSKDRH
+1734 RDHRLDMKDYSH
-1747 SDHRHSD
+1747 SDQ
-1754 HRSDR
+1754 RS
-1759 HSGSDYS
+1759 S
-1766 SHHKSSRDYRYHS
+1766 YRYHS
-1779 DWQSDHR
+1779 DWQTEQR
-1786 ASGSGPRSPRDQRS
+1786 ASASGPRSPRDQRS
-1800 PYESRSPMGHRSP
+1800 PYDARSPMGHRSP
-1813 FEYSS
+1813 FDYSS

>member
-1 MDGRSEDESVSNSS
+1 ESETSS
-15 GESSNSDDESG
+15 GSKKRRN
-26 SGSGSGSGSSSS
+26 
-38 SSSSSSSQSGSSD
+38 SGSSD
-51 SGSGSDSGSQSD
+51 SGSGS
-63 SDSEKSKKA
+63 
-72 EPAKIDGAE
+72 
-81 FWKSNP
+81 
-87 SILAVQRS
+87 
-95 AMLRKQQLQQQQQQ
+95 
-109 QQQQQHQQQQ
+109 
-119 QSSSNSSDEDSSSSD
+119 
-134 DSDDDSSREKS
+134 
-145 KGSGSGSDSDSGSGS
+145 GSGSDSA
-160 DSGSNSGSDSSG
+160 SDSSA
-172 EEQEENS
+172 EENS
-179 DASASDYEP
+179 NETTSDYEP
-188 SHKVKSR
+188 IFDGVVIFYFRMNS
-195 KPPTKANA
+195 
-203 RNGKKSKAQRKKPP
+203 RNGKKSIQRKKASK
-217 TGSSSDE
+217 GSSSEDE
-224 DDFDKKAL
+224 NNFAKMAA
-232 AGPRRQATVNVSYK
+232 AGPRRQATVNISYK
-246 EDDELKTD
+246 EDEELKTD
-254 SDDLVEVTGEDV
+254 SDDLVEVLGEDV
-266 PQPEEDEFET
+266 LLPEEDEFET
-276 LERVMD
+276 IERVMD
-282 TRVGRK
+282 CRKGRK
-288 GATGATTTVYAVE
+288 KAIGSATTVYAIE
-301 ADGDPNGTFNPH
+301 ADGDPNSNFDPS
-313 KEAGDVQYLI
+313 KEAGDIQYFI
-323 KWKGWSHIH
+323 KWKNWAHIH
-332 NTWETEDTLKLQ
+332 NTWETEETLKLQ
-344 NVKGM
+344 NVRGL

-356 KKKSEERKWLKA
+356 KKEQEKKKWLQT
-368 ASPEDVEYFNCQQE
+368 ASPEDIEYVSCQEE
-382 LMDDLHSQYQ
+382 LIDDLHSQYQ
-392 LVERIIGHSNQKSAA
+392 LVERIIGVKSAA

-429 ALIGRKFQK
+429 ALIAKKFQK

-443 MCRNH
+443 MSRNQ

-453 YRDCKVLKQRPRF
+453 SRDFKLLKQRPRF
-466 MPMKKQPS
+466 VPMKKQPS
-474 YITEGLELRDYQ
+474 YIGSDGLELRDYQ

-496 WCKGN
+496 WSKGN

-519 FLNYMFHEHQ
+519 FLNYSFHEHQ

-540 STLTSWQREIQLW
+540 STLTSWQREILLW

-566 NSRNMIRTHEWMHVQ
+566 SSRNMIRTHEWMHVHS
-581 NKRLKL
+581 KRLKF

-601 SFLGNVSWAFIGVD
+601 SFLGSVNWAFIGVD

-627 YKTMIEFRS
+627 YKTMMDFKS
-636 NHRLLITGTPLQNS
+636 THRLLITGTPLQNS

-671 FEDEHGMGRDSGY
+671 FEEEHGKGRDSGY
-684 ASLHKELE
+684 TSLHKELE

-769 EDNEFYNRQEALQH
+769 EDHELFNKAEALQQ

-822 EYLKSRQFLFQRL
+822 EYLRSRQFLFQRL

-843 RRQALDHFNAE
+843 RKQALDHFNAE

-914 TKGSVE
+914 TKSSVE
-920 EEIIERAKK
+920 EDIIERAKK

-951 GAAPSSSTPFNKEE
+951 GAAPSSSAPFSKEE

-987 PQDMDIEEILK
+987 PQEMDIDEILK
-998 RAETRENDPGQSSIG
+998 RAETRENDPGPSTVG

-1028 EEEEMDMDP
+1028 DDEDIDIDS
-1037 ERGHRNW
+1037 ERSQRSW

-1049 EEQRRRLEEEERQK
+1049 EEQRRRMEEEERQK

-1075 NCAKQISFNGNE
+1075 NCAKQVFNSNE
-1087 GRRSRNRRYSG
+1087 GRPSRNRRYSG
-1098 SDSDSVSDRKRPKKR
+1098 SDSDSASDQKRPKKR

-1132 RRFIKSYKKFG
+1132 RRFVKSYKKFG

-1155 AELVDKSEHDLRRLA
+1155 AELVEKSEHDLKRLA

-1185 CGPEKTS
+1185 CGPEKENPRS

-1223 APLHKAI
+1223 APLHRAI

-1237 KRYKLPC
+1237 KKYMIPC

-1252 IEWGKEDDAS
+1252 IEWGKEDDSS

-1304 QTRADYLIKLL
+1304 QARADYLIKLL

-1320 KKEAQRQAGTA
+1320 RKEAQKQTGTVSPR
-1331 NSRKRKPRGKKNKN
+1331 NSDWILSPTLSLLTSETTQ
-1345 VKPAKVDEAVNSMS
+1345 VKVSN
-1359 SAPPSDKSSEEEED
+1359 
-1373 KEEEREVAPV
+1373 RW
-1383 KPPTRR
+1383 T
-1389 GRAEPVVV
+1389 RAEKVIV
-1397 KQEEEEEEDSE
+1397 KEEEEEDNEEDEQDAFSSGE
-1408 PEPLTPKEPEEKEKE
+1408 RDGKDKETR
-1423 KDREVKKEIKKE
+1423 KDVKKEKSDSCDIKEIMESKE
-1435 KKEDGRDGK
+1435 KMEIMSLEPIHKQEDDT
-1444 EKREPKEKKE
+1444 EK
-1454 AKPPEPVTRVEEP
+1454 
-1467 PVEKMVE
+1467 
-1474 IKAEVREKG
+1474 VRK
-1483 GKKADTPVHIAS
+1483 
-1495 GGENVPISE
+1495 
-1504 ESEELDQ
+1504 
-1511 KTFSVCKERM
+1511 CKERM

-1544 EHTRQCLIKI
+1544 EHTRQCLINI
-1554 GDHITECLKEYTNPD
+1554 GDHITECLKEYSNPD
-1569 QIKQWRKNLW
+1569 LIKQWRKNLW

-1609 AADQNTS
+1609 
-1616 TVNTQSFK
+1616 VC
-1624 HSDIERL
+1624 L
-1631 KDNSHQDDS
+1631 KALKEFLI
-1640 SRDSYSSDRH
+1640 
-1650 HSSSTRYHSGSEQS
+1650 SSTENPLEVPDGLGLSHSLGNGKSTAE
-1664 KEPRHGS
+1664 EPRKR
-1671 ESYRKGSDTRKRPY
+1671 SYA
-1685 SSFSNGKDLRD
+1685 SFSNGKDHRD
-1696 RDRDRERDRDRD
+1696 RDHYRGDTSRHPDRHREPPSSQVWSSDVPL
-1708 QYRSERQDSRYYSDS
+1708 SRYYDS
-1723 KHRKLDDHRSS
+1723 KHRKLEDLRFS
-1734 RDHRAESSSKDRH
+1734 RDHRLDIKDL
-1747 SDHRHSD
+1747 SHSD
-1754 HRSDR
+1754 HRS
-1759 HSGSDYS
+1759 S
-1766 SHHKSSRDYRYHS
+1766 YRYHS
-1779 DWQSDHR
+1779 NWQTEQR
-1786 ASGSGPRSPRDQRS
+1786 ASASGARSPRDQRS
-1800 PYESRSPMGHRSP
+1800 PCDSRSPMGYHSP
-1813 FEYSS
+1813 YEYSS
-1818 DHKSTPEQIWSS
+1818 DHRSTPEQIWSS

>member
-1 MDGRSEDESVSNSS
+1 MYV
-15 GESSNSDDESG
+15 
-26 SGSGSGSGSSSS
+26 
-38 SSSSSSSQSGSSD
+38 
-51 SGSGSDSGSQSD
+51 
-63 SDSEKSKKA
+63 
-72 EPAKIDGAE
+72 
-81 FWKSNP
+81 
-87 SILAVQRS
+87 
-95 AMLRKQQLQQQQQQ
+95 
-109 QQQQQHQQQQ
+109 
-119 QSSSNSSDEDSSSSD
+119 
-134 DSDDDSSREKS
+134 
-145 KGSGSGSDSDSGSGS
+145 
-160 DSGSNSGSDSSG
+160 
-172 EEQEENS
+172 
-179 DASASDYEP
+179 
-188 SHKVKSR
+188 KVLSCSL
-195 KPPTKANA
+195 T
-203 RNGKKSKAQRKKPP
+203 
-217 TGSSSDE
+217 
-224 DDFDKKAL
+224 
-232 AGPRRQATVNVSYK
+232 
-246 EDDELKTD
+246 
-254 SDDLVEVTGEDV
+254 
-266 PQPEEDEFET
+266 
-276 LERVMD
+276 
-282 TRVGRK
+282 
-288 GATGATTTVYAVE
+288 ATGAVTTVYAVE
-301 ADGDPNGTFNPH
+301 ADGDPNANFDPNKQPG
-313 KEAGDVQYLI
+313 EVQYLM
-323 KWKGWSHIH
+323 KWKNWSHIH
-332 NTWETEDTLKLQ
+332 NTWETEETLKQQ

-356 KKKSEERKWLKA
+356 KKEQEKKKCNM
-368 ASPEDVEYFNCQQE
+368 ASDA
-382 LMDDLHSQYQ
+382 DLFLRSCGENH
-392 LVERIIGHSNQKSAA
+392 R
-407 GYPDYLCKW
+407 
-416 QGLPYSECSWEDG
+416 WEDG
-429 ALIGRKFQK
+429 ALIARKFQK
-438 CIDDY
+438 CIDEY
-443 MCRNH
+443 MSRNQC
-448 SKTIP
+448 KTIP
-453 YRDCKVLKQRPRF
+453 SRECKVLKQRPRF
-466 MPMKKQPS
+466 VPMKKQPH
-474 YITEGLELRDYQ
+474 YIGADGLELRDYQ
-486 LDGLNWMAHS
+486 LEGLNWMAHS

-519 FLNYMFHEHQ
+519 FLNYLFHEHQ

-553 APQMNVVVYLGDI
+553 APQINVVVYLGDI
-566 NSRNMIRTHEWMHVQ
+566 RSRNMIRTHEWMHPQ
-581 NKRLKL
+581 TKRLKF
-587 NILLTTYEILLKDK
+587 NVLLTTYEILLKDK

-627 YKTMIEFRS
+627 YKTMIEFKS

-671 FEDEHGMGRDSGY
+671 FEEEHGKGRDSGY
-684 ASLHKELE
+684 TSLHKELE

-741 TKGSTSGFLNIMM
+741 TKGSRSGFLNVMM
-754 ELKKCCNHCYLIKPP
+754 ELKKCCNHCYLIKSP
-769 EDNEFYNRQEALQH
+769 EEEFYNRQEGLQH

-788 GKLVL
+788 GKLIL

-822 EYLKSRQFLFQRL
+822 EYLKYRQFLFQRL

-843 RRQALDHFNAE
+843 RKQALDHFNAE

-904 KRQVNIYRLV
+904 KKQVNIYRLV

-920 EEIIERAKK
+920 EDIIERAKK

-941 DTTGKTVLHT
+941 DTTGKTVLDT

-973 AEELFKEPEGEEQE
+973 AEELFKESEGEEQE
-987 PQDMDIEEILK
+987 PQEMDIDEILK
-998 RAETRENDPGQSSIG
+998 RAETRENDPGPSTVG

-1028 EEEEMDMDP
+1028 EEEEIDMDT
-1037 ERGHRNW
+1037 ERDNKNW

-1063 ELEEIYLLPRMR
+1063 ELAEIYLLPRMR
-1075 NCAKQISFNGNE
+1075 KCATQINFNGSE

-1170 ETVHNGCVRTLRENP
+1170 ETVHNGCLKTLRENP
-1185 CGPEKTS
+1185 CGPERTS
-1192 GGRRGKV
+1192 GKRPGAWKV

-1237 KRYKLPC
+1237 KRYIIPC

-1252 IEWGKEDDAS
+1252 IEWGKEDDSS

-1320 KKEAQRQAGTA
+1320 KKEAQKQETPPA
-1331 NSRKRKPRGKKNKN
+1331 
-1345 VKPAKVDEAVNSMS
+1345 KPANRRARV
-1359 SAPPSDKSSEEEED
+1359 SE
-1373 KEEEREVAPV
+1373 RPV
-1383 KPPTRR
+1383 K
-1389 GRAEPVVV
+1389 
-1397 KQEEEEEEDSE
+1397 EEEEEDEDDEEEEEDEESDE
-1408 PEPLTPKEPEEKEKE
+1408 DEAEDKEPEEEDIMEKV
-1423 KDREVKKEIKKE
+1423 VKKEIKKE
-1435 KKEDGRDGK
+1435 KKEEGRDSK
-1444 EKREPKEKKE
+1444 EREPKEK
-1454 AKPPEPVTRVEEP
+1454 
-1467 PVEKMVE
+1467 E
-1474 IKAEVREKG
+1474 IKSEPEEETPAEKV
-1483 GKKADTPVHIAS
+1483 TLLI
-1495 GGENVPISE
+1495 ITQ
-1504 ESEELDQ
+1504 LL
-1511 KTFSVCKERM
+1511 TMCKERM

-1554 GDHITECLKEYTNPD
+1554 GDHITECLREYTNPEL
-1569 QIKQWRKNLW
+1569 IKQWRKNLW

-1609 AADQNTS
+1609 VWTLFSEDSVKFLAMHITIKNVLRQIRRKALLLLQPHFCCVTLNAVVFAD
-1616 TVNTQSFK
+1616 V
-1624 HSDIERL
+1624 ERL
-1631 KDNSHQDDS
+1631 KESQQDDS

-1650 HSSSTRYHSGSEQS
+1650 HSSRYHEHS
-1664 KEPRHGS
+1664 KDRHAGD
-1671 ESYRKGSDTRKRPY
+1671 SYRKSSDPRKRPY
-1685 SSFSNGKDLRD
+1685 SSFSNGKDH
-1696 RDRDRERDRDRD
+1696 RERERE
-1708 QYRSERQDSRYYSDS
+1708 QYRERGERQDSRCFSVYSDDVS
-1723 KHRKLDDHRSS
+1723 
-1734 RDHRAESSSKDRH
+1734 
-1747 SDHRHSD
+1747 
-1754 HRSDR
+1754 
-1759 HSGSDYS
+1759 
-1766 SHHKSSRDYRYHS
+1766 
-1779 DWQSDHR
+1779 Q
-1786 ASGSGPRSPRDQRS
+1786 
-1800 PYESRSPMGHRSP
+1800 
-1813 FEYSS
+1813 
-1818 DHKSTPEQIWSS
+1818 
-1830 RKT
+1830 

>member
-1 MDGRSEDESVSNSS
+1 
-15 GESSNSDDESG
+15 
-26 SGSGSGSGSSSS
+26 SGSGSS
-38 SSSSSSSQSGSSD
+38 
-51 SGSGSDSGSQSD
+51 
-63 SDSEKSKKA
+63 
-72 EPAKIDGAE
+72 
-81 FWKSNP
+81 
-87 SILAVQRS
+87 
-95 AMLRKQQLQQQQQQ
+95 
-109 QQQQQHQQQQ
+109 
-119 QSSSNSSDEDSSSSD
+119 DSSA
-134 DSDDDSSREKS
+134 
-145 KGSGSGSDSDSGSGS
+145 
-160 DSGSNSGSDSSG
+160 
-172 EEQEENS
+172 EEQENS
-179 DASASDYEP
+179 DESVSDYEP
-188 SHKVKSR
+188 SHKVKSLKFNFLLLNESLLISSLR
-195 KPPTKANA
+195 ANA
-203 RNGKKSKAQRKKPP
+203 RNGKNNKAPKKKPSR
-217 TGSSSDE
+217 SSSDE
-224 DDFDKKAL
+224 EDDYKKAL

-246 EDDELKTD
+246 EDEELKTD
-254 SDDLVEVTGEDV
+254 SDDLVEVCGEDV
-266 PQPEEDEFET
+266 PLPEEDEFET
-276 LERVMD
+276 LERVMEM
-282 TRVGRK
+282 RIGRK
-288 GATGATTTVYAVE
+288 GATGAVTTVYAVE
-301 ADGDPNGTFNPH
+301 ADGDPNANFDPSRQPG
-313 KEAGDVQYLI
+313 EVQYLM
-323 KWKGWSHIH
+323 KWKNWSHIH
-332 NTWETEDTLKLQ
+332 NTWETEETLKQQ

-356 KKKSEERKWLKA
+356 KKEQEKKKWLKA

-392 LVERIIGHSNQKSAA
+392 LVERIIGHSNQKSTA

-416 QGLPYSECSWEDG
+416 QGLSYSECSWEDG
-429 ALIGRKFQK
+429 ALIARKFQK
-438 CIDDY
+438 CIDEY
-443 MCRNH
+443 MSRNQC
-448 SKTIP
+448 KTIP
-453 YRDCKVLKQRPRF
+453 SRECKVLKQRPRF
-466 MPMKKQPS
+466 VPMKKQPH
-474 YITEGLELRDYQ
+474 YIGADGLELRDYQ
-486 LDGLNWMAHS
+486 LEGLNWMAHS

-519 FLNYMFHEHQ
+519 FLNYLFHEHQ

-553 APQMNVVVYLGDI
+553 APQINVVVYLGDI
-566 NSRNMIRTHEWMHVQ
+566 RSRNMIRTHEWMHPQ
-581 NKRLKL
+581 TKRLKF
-587 NILLTTYEILLKDK
+587 NVLLTTYEILLKDK

-627 YKTMIEFRS
+627 YKTMIEFKS

-671 FEDEHGMGRDSGY
+671 FEEEHGKGRDSGY
-684 ASLHKELE
+684 TSLHKELE

-714 LRVEMSAIQKQYYK
+714 LRVEMSAVQKQYYNTHIFGLVTLYANK
-728 WILTRNY
+728 WLC
-735 KALSKG
+735 
-741 TKGSTSGFLNIMM
+741 
-754 ELKKCCNHCYLIKPP
+754 LKKINHGYTILNYIQSF
-769 EDNEFYNRQEALQH
+769 NE
-783 LIRSS
+783 IS
-788 GKLVL
+788 GKLIL

-822 EYLKSRQFLFQRL
+822 EYLKYRQFLFQRL

-843 RRQALDHFNAE
+843 RKQALDHFNAE

-904 KRQVNIYRLV
+904 KKQVNIYRLV

-920 EEIIERAKK
+920 EDIIERAKK

-941 DTTGKTVLHT
+941 DTTGKTVLDT

-973 AEELFKEPEGEEQE
+973 AEELFKESEGEEQE
-987 PQDMDIEEILK
+987 PQEMDIDEILK
-998 RAETRENDPGQSSIG
+998 RAETRENDPGPSTVG

-1022 ANFSMM
+1022 YTLKLTIS
-1028 EEEEMDMDP
+1028 DHLP
-1037 ERGHRNW
+1037 HRDNKNW

-1063 ELEEIYLLPRMR
+1063 ELAEIYLLPRMR
-1075 NCAKQISFNGNE
+1075 KCAKQVSQ
-1087 GRRSRNRRYSG
+1087 SYSVNSASNQMLG
-1098 SDSDSVSDRKRPKKR
+1098 
-1113 GRPRTIPREN
+1113 
-1123 IKGFTDAEI
+1123 
-1132 RRFIKSYKKFG
+1132 
-1143 GPLERLDAIARD
+1143 LDAIARD

-1170 ETVHNGCVRTLRENP
+1170 ETVHNGCLKTLRENP
-1185 CGPEKTS
+1185 CGPERTS
-1192 GGRRGKV
+1192 
-1199 KGPTFRISGV
+1199 GPTFRISGV

-1237 KRYKLPC
+1237 KRYIIPC

-1252 IEWGKEDDAS
+1252 IEWGKEDDSS

-1320 KKEAQRQAGTA
+1320 KKEAQKQAGT
-1331 NSRKRKPRGKKNKN
+1331 
-1345 VKPAKVDEAVNSMS
+1345 
-1359 SAPPSDKSSEEEED
+1359 
-1373 KEEEREVAPV
+1373 
-1383 KPPTRR
+1383 
-1389 GRAEPVVV
+1389 
-1397 KQEEEEEEDSE
+1397 
-1408 PEPLTPKEPEEKEKE
+1408 
-1423 KDREVKKEIKKE
+1423 
-1435 KKEDGRDGK
+1435 
-1444 EKREPKEKKE
+1444 
-1454 AKPPEPVTRVEEP
+1454 VT
-1467 PVEKMVE
+1467 
-1474 IKAEVREKG
+1474 EVRE
-1483 GKKADTPVHIAS
+1483 KKADTPVHTPS
-1495 GGENVPISE
+1495 GGDALPLSD

-1554 GDHITECLKEYTNPD
+1554 GDHITECLREYTNPEL
-1569 QIKQWRKNLW
+1569 IKQWRKNLW

-1609 AADQNTS
+1609 EVLSNAYYYQKCFTSNMKKSSVAAAATFLLLCVTLNAVVLVD
-1616 TVNTQSFK
+1616 V
-1624 HSDIERL
+1624 ERL
-1631 KDNSHQDDS
+1631 KESQQDDS

-1650 HSSSTRYHSGSEQS
+1650 HSSRYHEHS
-1664 KEPRHGS
+1664 KDRHAGD
-1671 ESYRKGSDTRKRPY
+1671 SYRKSSDPRKRPY
-1685 SSFSNGKDLRD
+1685 SSFSNGKDH
-1696 RDRDRERDRDRD
+1696 RERERE
-1708 QYRSERQDSRYYSDS
+1708 QYRERGERQDSRCFSVYSEDVS
-1723 KHRKLDDHRSS
+1723 
-1734 RDHRAESSSKDRH
+1734 
-1747 SDHRHSD
+1747 
-1754 HRSDR
+1754 
-1759 HSGSDYS
+1759 
-1766 SHHKSSRDYRYHS
+1766 
-1779 DWQSDHR
+1779 Q
-1786 ASGSGPRSPRDQRS
+1786 
-1800 PYESRSPMGHRSP
+1800 
-1813 FEYSS
+1813 
-1818 DHKSTPEQIWSS
+1818 
-1830 RKT
+1830 

>member
-1 MDGRSEDESVSNSS
+1 
-15 GESSNSDDESG
+15 ESG

-51 SGSGSDSGSQSD
+51 SGSGSDSGSH
-63 SDSEKSKKA
+63 SDSEKSKEKNDQDN
-72 EPAKIDGAE
+72 KIDGA
-81 FWKSNP
+81 
-87 SILAVQRS
+87 AVSFIKLLCKKPRGATLFS
-95 AMLRKQQLQQQQQQ
+95 FLLLNESLLISSLR
-109 QQQQQHQQQQ
+109 
-119 QSSSNSSDEDSSSSD
+119 
-134 DSDDDSSREKS
+134 
-145 KGSGSGSDSDSGSGS
+145 
-160 DSGSNSGSDSSG
+160 
-172 EEQEENS
+172 
-179 DASASDYEP
+179 
-188 SHKVKSR
+188 
-195 KPPTKANA
+195 ANA
-203 RNGKKSKAQRKKPP
+203 RNGKNSKAPKKKPSR
-217 TGSSSDE
+217 SSSDE
-224 DDFDKKAL
+224 EDDYKKAL

-246 EDDELKTD
+246 EDEELKTD
-254 SDDLVEVTGEDV
+254 SDDLVEVCGEDV
-266 PQPEEDEFET
+266 PPPEEDEFET
-276 LERVMD
+276 LERVMEV
-282 TRVGRK
+282 RIGRK
-288 GATGATTTVYAVE
+288 GATGAVTTVYAVE
-301 ADGDPNGTFNPH
+301 ADGDPNANFDPSRQPG
-313 KEAGDVQYLI
+313 EVQYLM
-323 KWKGWSHIH
+323 KWKNWSHIH
-332 NTWETEDTLKLQ
+332 NTWETEETLKQQ

-356 KKKSEERKWLKA
+356 KKDQEKKKWLKA

-407 GYPDYLCKW
+407 GFPDYLCKW
-416 QGLPYSECSWEDG
+416 QGLSYFECSWEDG
-429 ALIGRKFQK
+429 ALIARKFQK

-443 MCRNH
+443 MSRNQC
-448 SKTIP
+448 KTIP
-453 YRDCKVLKQRPRF
+453 SRECKVLKQRPRF
-466 MPMKKQPS
+466 VPMKKQPL
-474 YITEGLELRDYQ
+474 YIGADGLELRDYQ
-486 LDGLNWMAHS
+486 LEGLNWMAHS

-519 FLNYMFHEHQ
+519 FLNYLFHEHQ

-553 APQMNVVVYLGDI
+553 APQINVVVYLGDI
-566 NSRNMIRTHEWMHVQ
+566 SSRNMIRTHEWMHPQ
-581 NKRLKL
+581 TKRLKF
-587 NILLTTYEILLKDK
+587 NVLLTTYEILLKDK

-627 YKTMIEFRS
+627 YKTMIEFKS

-665 FHSWEL
+665 FHSWEM
-671 FEDEHGMGRDSGY
+671 FEEEHGKGRDSGY
-684 ASLHKELE
+684 TSLHKELE

-714 LRVEMSAIQKQYYK
+714 LRVEMSAVQKQYYK

-741 TKGSTSGFLNIMM
+741 TKGSKSGFLNVMM
-754 ELKKCCNHCYLIKPP
+754 ELKKCCNHCYLIKSP
-769 EDNEFYNRQEALQH
+769 EDNEFYNRQEGLQH

-788 GKLVL
+788 GKLIL

-822 EYLKSRQFLFQRL
+822 EYLKYRQFLFQRL

-843 RRQALDHFNAE
+843 RKQALDHFNAE

-904 KRQVNIYRLV
+904 KKQVSLHIILLKNHDEIYLHIK
-914 TKGSVE
+914 TSVAQTFNKIFLE
-920 EEIIERAKK
+920 F
-929 KMVLDHLVIQRM
+929 
-941 DTTGKTVLHT
+941 
-951 GAAPSSSTPFNKEE
+951 STPFNKEE

-973 AEELFKEPEGEEQE
+973 AEELFKESEGEELE
-987 PQDMDIEEILK
+987 PQEMDIDEILK
-998 RAETRENDPGQSSIG
+998 RAETRENDPGPSTVG

-1028 EEEEMDMDP
+1028 EEEEIDMDT
-1037 ERGHRNW
+1037 ERDGRHDINW

-1063 ELEEIYLLPRMR
+1063 ELAEIYLLPRMR
-1075 NCAKQISFNGNE
+1075 KCAKQINFNGNE

-1098 SDSDSVSDRKRPKKR
+1098 SDSDSGTDRKRPKKR

-1170 ETVHNGCVRTLRENP
+1170 ETVHNGCLKTLRENP
-1185 CGPEKTS
+1185 CGPERR
-1192 GGRRGKV
+1192 GRRGKV

-1237 KRYKLPC
+1237 KRYIIPC

-1252 IEWGKEDDAS
+1252 IEWGKEDDSS

-1320 KKEAQRQAGTA
+1320 KKEAQKQAGTVSHA
-1331 NSRKRKPRGKKNKN
+1331 DYTQSSQITETPPA
-1345 VKPAKVDEAVNSMS
+1345 KPANRRACV
-1359 SAPPSDKSSEEEED
+1359 SERPVKEEED
-1373 KEEEREVAPV
+1373 EDEESD
-1383 KPPTRR
+1383 
-1389 GRAEPVVV
+1389 
-1397 KQEEEEEEDSE
+1397 EDE
-1408 PEPLTPKEPEEKEKE
+1408 PEDKEPEEKDIMEKV
-1423 KDREVKKEIKKE
+1423 VKKEIKKE
-1435 KKEDGRDGK
+1435 KKEEGRDSK
-1444 EKREPKEKKE
+1444 EREPKEKEMKSEPEEE
-1454 AKPPEPVTRVEEP
+1454 APAEKVTMLIITQP
-1467 PVEKMVE
+1467 L
-1474 IKAEVREKG
+1474 
-1483 GKKADTPVHIAS
+1483 T
-1495 GGENVPISE
+1495 
-1504 ESEELDQ
+1504 
-1511 KTFSVCKERM
+1511 VCKERM

-1554 GDHITECLKEYTNPD
+1554 GDHITECLREYTNPE

-1609 AADQNTS
+1609 NTS
-1616 TVNTQSFK
+1616 SVNTQIFK
-1624 HSDIERL
+1624 HADVERI
-1631 KDNSHQDDS
+1631 KESQQDDS

-1650 HSSSTRYHSGSEQS
+1650 HSSRYHEHS
-1664 KEPRHGS
+1664 KDRHAGDS
-1671 ESYRKGSDTRKRPY
+1671 HRKSSDARKRPY
-1685 SSFSNGKDLRD
+1685 SFSNGKDHRE
-1696 RDRDRERDRDRD
+1696 RERD
-1708 QYRSERQDSRYYSDS
+1708 QYYSDG
-1723 KHRKLDDHRSS
+1723 KHRKLDEHRSS
-1734 RDHRAESSSKDRH
+1734 REHRSESNSKDRTH
-1747 SDHRHSD
+1747 SEHRFHSE
-1754 HRSDR
+1754 HRSA
-1759 HSGSDYS
+1759 SDYT
-1766 SHHKSSRDYRYHS
+1766 HHKSSRDYRYHS
-1779 DWQSDHR
+1779 DWQMEHR
-1786 ASGSGPRSPRDQRS
+1786 PRSPL
-1800 PYESRSPMGHRSP
+1800 GHRSP

-1818 DHKSTPEQIWSS
+1818 DHRSTPEQVWSG

>member
-1 MDGRSEDESVSNSS
+1 MLADATRFSTRIHFSCRDSNMAGRSEDESVSNSN
-15 GESSNSDDESG
+15 GESSNSDEESG
-26 SGSGSGSGSSSS
+26 SGSGSGSGSDSGSSS
-38 SSSSSSSQSGSSD
+38 SSSSSSSQSESSD
-51 SGSGSDSGSQSD
+51 SGSGSDSGSQSE
-63 SDSEKSKKA
+63 SETEKSTEKTEAPRK
-72 EPAKIDGAE
+72 PNIDGAE

-95 AMLRKQQLQQQQQQ
+95 AMLRKQQQQQQQRRG
-109 QQQQQHQQQQ
+109 
-119 QSSSNSSDEDSSSSD
+119 SSHSGSDEDSSSSD
-134 DSDDDSSREKS
+134 ESDTS
-145 KGSGSGSDSDSGSGS
+145 SGSKKRGNSGSSNSGSGSGS
-160 DSGSNSGSDSSG
+160 DSGSDSSA
-172 EEQEENS
+172 EENS
-179 DASASDYEP
+179 NETASDYEP
-188 SHKVKSR
+188 SLKFKSR
-195 KPPTKANA
+195 KPPTKMNS
-203 RNGKKSKAQRKKPP
+203 RNGTKSMGQRKKSQKC
-217 TGSSSDE
+217 SSSEDE
-224 DDFDKKAL
+224 NNFSKVASG
-232 AGPRRQATVNVSYK
+232 GPRRQATVNVSYK
-246 EDDELKTD
+246 EADEMNTD
-254 SDDLVEVTGEDV
+254 SDDLVEVLGEDV
-266 PQPEEDEFET
+266 PLPEEEEFET
-276 LERVMD
+276 IERVMES
-282 TRVGRK
+282 RLGRK
-288 GATGATTTVYAVE
+288 RATGSATTVYAVE
-301 ADGDPNGTFNPH
+301 ADGDPNANFDPS
-313 KEAGDVQYLI
+313 KEAGEVQYLI
-323 KWKGWSHIH
+323 KWKNWAHIH
-332 NTWETEDTLKLQ
+332 NTWETEETLKLQ
-344 NVKGM
+344 NVRGM
-349 KKLDNFK
+349 KKLENFK
-356 KKKSEERKWLKA
+356 KKEQEKRKWLKA
-368 ASPEDVEYFNCQQE
+368 ASPEDREYFNCQEE
-382 LMDDLHSQYQ
+382 LMDDLHSQYR
-392 LVERIIGHSNQKSAA
+392 LVERILGHSNQKSAA

-429 ALIGRKFQK
+429 ALIAKKFQK

-443 MCRNH
+443 MSRNQ

-453 YRDCKVLKQRPRF
+453 SRDFKLMKQRPRF
-466 MPMKKQPS
+466 VAMKKQPA
-474 YITEGLELRDYQ
+474 YIGGEGLELRDYQ

-496 WCKGN
+496 WSKGN

-519 FLNYMFHEHQ
+519 FLNYLFHEHQ

-540 STLTSWQREIQLW
+540 STLTSWQREILLW
-553 APQMNVVVYLGDI
+553 APKMNVVVYLGDI
-566 NSRNMIRTHEWMHVQ
+566 SSRNMIRTHEWMHVH
-581 NKRLKL
+581 NKRLKF

-601 SFLGNVSWAFIGVD
+601 SFLGGVNWAFIGVD

-627 YKTMIEFRS
+627 YKTMIDFKS
-636 NHRLLITGTPLQNS
+636 SHRLLITGTPLQNS

-665 FHSWEL
+665 FHSWEM
-671 FEDEHGMGRDSGY
+671 FEEEHGKGRDSGY
-684 ASLHKELE
+684 TSLHKELE

-769 EDNEFYNRQEALQH
+769 DDNEALNKTEALQQ

-822 EYLKSRQFLFQRL
+822 DYLKSKNFYFQRL

-843 RRQALDHFNAE
+843 RKQALDHFNAE

-914 TKGSVE
+914 TKSSVE
-920 EEIIERAKK
+920 EDIIERAKK

-951 GAAPSSSTPFNKEE
+951 GAAPSSSAPFSKEE

-987 PQDMDIEEILK
+987 PQEMDIDEILK
-998 RAETRENDPGQSSIG
+998 RAETRENDPGPSTVG

-1028 EEEEMDMDP
+1028 DDEDLDIDS
-1037 ERGHRNW
+1037 ERSQRSW

-1049 EEQRRRLEEEERQK
+1049 EEQRRRMEEEERQK
-1063 ELEEIYLLPRMR
+1063 ELEEIYMLPRMR
-1075 NCAKQISFNGNE
+1075 NCAKQISFNSD
-1087 GRRSRNRRYSG
+1087 RRQSRNRRYSG
-1098 SDSDSVSDRKRPKKR
+1098 SDSDSNSDRKRPKKR

-1132 RRFIKSYKKFG
+1132 RRFVKSYKKFG

-1155 AELVDKSEHDLRRLA
+1155 AELVDKSEHDLKRLA
-1170 ETVHNGCVRTLRENP
+1170 ETVHNGCLRTLRENP
-1185 CGPEKTS
+1185 CGPEKAS
-1192 GGRRGKV
+1192 GRRGKV

-1237 KRYKLPC
+1237 KKYMIPC

-1252 IEWGKEDDAS
+1252 IDWGKEDDSS

-1304 QTRADYLIKLL
+1304 QARADYLIKLL

-1320 KKEAQRQAGTA
+1320 KKEAQKQAGAA
-1331 NSRKRKPRGKKNKN
+1331 NSRKRKPRRKLSKAQKSGKGE
-1345 VKPAKVDEAVNSMS
+1345 EAMKSPS
-1359 SAPPSDKSSEEEED
+1359 SDLTSDKRSEDENEFDLE
-1373 KEEEREVAPV
+1373 KKMAGKAASKRSQ
-1383 KPPTRR
+1383 
-1389 GRAEPVVV
+1389 G
-1397 KQEEEEEEDSE
+1397 EEEEEHQHDASSS
-1408 PEPLTPKEPEEKEKE
+1408 EEKDDKE
-1423 KDREVKKEIKKE
+1423 REEKKE
-1435 KKEDGRDGK
+1435 KADGCDLKDRREMKLFDPVQKQEDDE
-1444 EKREPKEKKE
+1444 EKIEVK
-1454 AKPPEPVTRVEEP
+1454 T
-1467 PVEKMVE
+1467 
-1474 IKAEVREKG
+1474 EVRDRT
-1483 GKKADTPVHIAS
+1483 KKASSAPSAAESLSVC
-1495 GGENVPISE
+1495 E
-1504 ESEELDQ
+1504 EAEELDQ
-1511 KTFSVCKERM
+1511 RTFSVCKERM

-1554 GDHITECLKEYTNPD
+1554 GDHITQCLKEYSHPD
-1569 QIKQWRKNLW
+1569 HIKQWRKNLW

-1603 RQENAQ
+1603 RHENVQ
-1609 AADQNTS
+1609 AVEQNTRS
-1616 TVNTQSFK
+1616 AQSYK
-1624 HSDIERL
+1624 HADVERL
-1631 KDNSHQDDS
+1631 KDSVHQDDS
-1640 SRDSYSSDRH
+1640 SRDSYSSERHPPSGRH
-1650 HSSSTRYHSGSEQS
+1650 HHHHHDGGR
-1664 KEPRHGS
+1664 
-1671 ESYRKGSDTRKRPY
+1671 ESHRKGGGESRKRAY
-1685 SSFSNGKDLRD
+1685 SSFSNGKDHRD
-1696 RDRDRERDRDRD
+1696 HYRGDRYDG
-1708 QYRSERQDSRYYSDS
+1708 
-1723 KHRKLDDHRSS
+1723 KHRKLEEQRSS
-1734 RDHRAESSSKDRH
+1734 REHRPDGKE
-1747 SDHRHSD
+1747 
-1754 HRSDR
+1754 
-1759 HSGSDYS
+1759 
-1766 SHHKSSRDYRYHS
+1766 DYRSAYHYHS
-1779 DWQSDHR
+1779 DWLSDQR
-1786 ASGSGPRSPRDQRS
+1786 GAAAVRSPRDERS
-1800 PYESRSPMGHRSP
+1800 PCDSP
-1813 FEYSS
+1813 FDYSS
-1818 DHKSTPEQIWSS
+1818 DHKSTPEQMWSS

>member
-1 MDGRSEDESVSNSS
+1 
-15 GESSNSDDESG
+15 G

-38 SSSSSSSQSGSSD
+38 SSSSSSSHSGSSD
-51 SGSGSDSGSQSD
+51 SGSGSDSGSH
-63 SDSEKSKKA
+63 SDSEKSKEKNDQDN
-72 EPAKIDGAE
+72 KIDGAA

-87 SILAVQRS
+87 SILTVQRS

-109 QQQQQHQQQQ
+109 
-119 QSSSNSSDEDSSSSD
+119 SSSNTGSDEDSSSSD
-134 DSDDDSSREKS
+134 ESDDDSKSRS
-145 KGSGSGSDSDSGSGS
+145 KGLHSRSASDSDSGSGS
-160 DSGSNSGSDSSG
+160 GSGSSDSSA
-172 EEQEENS
+172 EEKGNS
-179 DASASDYEP
+179 DESVSDYEP

-195 KPPTKANA
+195 KPSNK
-203 RNGKKSKAQRKKPP
+203 NGKNSKAPKKKPSR
-217 TGSSSDE
+217 SSSDE
-224 DDFDKKAL
+224 EDDYKKAL

-246 EDDELKTD
+246 EDEELKTD
-254 SDDLVEVTGEDV
+254 SDDLVEVCGEDV
-266 PQPEEDEFET
+266 PPPEEDEFET
-276 LERVMD
+276 LERVMEV
-282 TRVGRK
+282 RIGRK
-288 GATGATTTVYAVE
+288 GATGAVTTVYAVE
-301 ADGDPNGTFNPH
+301 ADGDPNANFDPSRQPG
-313 KEAGDVQYLI
+313 EVQYLM
-323 KWKGWSHIH
+323 KWKNWSHIH
-332 NTWETEDTLKLQ
+332 NTWETEETLKQQ

-356 KKKSEERKWLKA
+356 KKDQEKKKWLKA
-368 ASPEDVEYFNCQQE
+368 ASPEDVEYFNCQQAWSLPLVQSVSLE
-382 LMDDLHSQYQ
+382 AERNVKTHS
-392 LVERIIGHSNQKSAA
+392 A
-407 GYPDYLCKW
+407 
-416 QGLPYSECSWEDG
+416 WEKR
-429 ALIGRKFQK
+429 LEM
-438 CIDDY
+438 Y
-443 MCRNH
+443 V
-448 SKTIP
+448 
-453 YRDCKVLKQRPRF
+453 KVLSCSLTATGAVTTVYAVEADGDPNANFDPSRQPGEVQYL
-466 MPMKKQPS
+466 MKWK
-474 YITEGLELRDYQ
+474 
-486 LDGLNWMAHS
+486 NWSHIH
-496 WCKGN
+496 N
-501 SCILADEMG
+501 SQSVCC
-510 LGKTIQTIS
+510 Q
-519 FLNYMFHEHQ
+519 
-529 LYGPFLLVVPL
+529 
-540 STLTSWQREIQLW
+540 
-553 APQMNVVVYLGDI
+553 
-566 NSRNMIRTHEWMHVQ
+566 IRTHEWMHPQ
-581 NKRLKL
+581 TKRLKF
-587 NILLTTYEILLKDK
+587 NVLLTTYEILLKDK

-627 YKTMIEFRS
+627 YKTMIEFKS

-671 FEDEHGMGRDSGY
+671 FEEEHGKGRDSGY
-684 ASLHKELE
+684 TSLHKELE

-714 LRVEMSAIQKQYYK
+714 LRVEMSAVQKQYYK

-741 TKGSTSGFLNIMM
+741 TKGSKSGFLNVMM
-754 ELKKCCNHCYLIKPP
+754 ELKKCCNHCYLIKSP
-769 EDNEFYNRQEALQH
+769 EDNEFYNRQEGLQH

-788 GKLVL
+788 GKLIL

-822 EYLKSRQFLFQRL
+822 EYLKYRQFLFQRL

-843 RRQALDHFNAE
+843 RKQALDHFNAE

-904 KRQVNIYRLV
+904 KKQVNIYRLV

-941 DTTGKTVLHT
+941 DTTGKTVLDT

-973 AEELFKEPEGEEQE
+973 AEELFKESEGEEQE
-987 PQDMDIEEILK
+987 PQEMDIDEILK
-998 RAETRENDPGQSSIG
+998 RAETRENDPGPSTVG

-1028 EEEEMDMDP
+1028 EEEEIDMDT
-1037 ERGHRNW
+1037 ERDGRHDMNW

-1063 ELEEIYLLPRMR
+1063 ELAEIYLLPRMR
-1075 NCAKQISFNGNE
+1075 KCAKQINFNGNE

-1170 ETVHNGCVRTLRENP
+1170 ETVHNGCLKTLRENP
-1185 CGPEKTS
+1185 CGPERSS

-1237 KRYKLPC
+1237 KRYIIPC

-1252 IEWGKEDDAS
+1252 IEWGKEDDSS

-1320 KKEAQRQAGTA
+1320 KKEAQKQAGTA
-1331 NSRKRKPRGKKNKN
+1331 NSRKRKPRGKKNKA
-1345 VKPAKVDEAVNSMS
+1345 VKPKMDDVTNSLS
-1359 SAPPSDKSSEEEED
+1359 SAPPSDKSSEEEEE
-1373 KEEEREVAPV
+1373 KEEEEKVCVAVINSGPGEVMDINQILKVSYDA
-1383 KPPTRR
+1383 
-1389 GRAEPVVV
+1389 
-1397 KQEEEEEEDSE
+1397 
-1408 PEPLTPKEPEEKEKE
+1408 EPEEKDIMEKV
-1423 KDREVKKEIKKE
+1423 VKKEIKKE
-1435 KKEDGRDGK
+1435 KKEEGQDSK
-1444 EKREPKEKKE
+1444 EREPKEKEMKSEPEEE
-1454 AKPPEPVTRVEEP
+1454 APP
-1467 PVEKMVE
+1467 
-1474 IKAEVREKG
+1474 G
-1483 GKKADTPVHIAS
+1483 
-1495 GGENVPISE
+1495 
-1504 ESEELDQ
+1504 
-1511 KTFSVCKERM
+1511 CKERM

-1554 GDHITECLKEYTNPD
+1554 GDHITECLREYTNPE

-1609 AADQNTS
+1609 NTS
-1616 TVNTQSFK
+1616 SVNTQSFK
-1624 HSDIERL
+1624 HADVERI
-1631 KDNSHQDDS
+1631 KESQQDDS

-1650 HSSSTRYHSGSEQS
+1650 HSSRYHEHS
-1664 KEPRHGS
+1664 KDRHAGD
-1671 ESYRKGSDTRKRPY
+1671 SYRKSSDARKRPY
-1685 SSFSNGKDLRD
+1685 SSFSNGKDH
-1696 RDRDRERDRDRD
+1696 RERERD
-1708 QYRSERQDSRYYSDS
+1708 QYRERGERQDSRINTHPS
-1723 KHRKLDDHRSS
+1723 LDGALKPDTSAFGFPAYLGLS
-1734 RDHRAESSSKDRH
+1734 QQVQS
-1747 SDHRHSD
+1747 
-1754 HRSDR
+1754 SDR
-1759 HSGSDYS
+1759 SYL
-1766 SHHKSSRDYRYHS
+1766 HH
-1779 DWQSDHR
+1779 
-1786 ASGSGPRSPRDQRS
+1786 G
-1800 PYESRSPMGHRSP
+1800 
-1813 FEYSS
+1813 
-1818 DHKSTPEQIWSS
+1818 
-1830 RKT
+1830 

>member
-63 SDSEKSKKA
+63 SDSEKSKEKNDQDN
-72 EPAKIDGAE
+72 KIDGAA

-87 SILAVQRS
+87 SILTVQRS
-95 AMLRKQQLQQQQQQ
+95 AMLRKQQLQQQQL
-109 QQQQQHQQQQ
+109 QQ
-119 QSSSNSSDEDSSSSD
+119 QSSSNTGSDEDSSSSD
-134 DSDDDSSREKS
+134 ESDDDSKSRS
-145 KGSGSGSDSDSGSGS
+145 KG
-160 DSGSNSGSDSSG
+160 
-172 EEQEENS
+172 
-179 DASASDYEP
+179 
-188 SHKVKSR
+188 
-195 KPPTKANA
+195 ANA
-203 RNGKKSKAQRKKPP
+203 RNGRNNKAPKKKPP
-217 TGSSSDE
+217 RSSSDDE
-224 DDFDKKAL
+224 DDYKKAL

-246 EDDELKTD
+246 EDEELKTD
-254 SDDLVEVTGEDV
+254 SDDLVEVCGEDV
-266 PQPEEDEFET
+266 PPPEEDEFET
-276 LERVMD
+276 LERVMEM
-282 TRVGRK
+282 RMGRK
-288 GATGATTTVYAVE
+288 GATGAVTTVYAVE
-301 ADGDPNGTFNPH
+301 ADGDPNANFDPNRQPG
-313 KEAGDVQYLI
+313 EVQYLI
-323 KWKGWSHIH
+323 KWKNWSHIH
-332 NTWETEDTLKLQ
+332 NTWETEETLKQQ

-356 KKKSEERKWLKA
+356 KKEQEKKKWLKA

-429 ALIGRKFQK
+429 ALIARKFQK
-438 CIDDY
+438 CIDEY
-443 MCRNH
+443 MSRNQC
-448 SKTIP
+448 KTIP

-466 MPMKKQPS
+466 MPMKKQPH
-474 YITEGLELRDYQ
+474 YIGADGLELRDYQ
-486 LDGLNWMAHS
+486 LEGLNWMAHS

-519 FLNYMFHEHQ
+519 FLNYLFHEHQ

-566 NSRNMIRTHEWMHVQ
+566 NSRNMIRTHEWMHPQ
-581 NKRLKL
+581 TKRLKF
-587 NILLTTYEILLKDK
+587 NVLLTTYEILLKDK

-627 YKTMIEFRS
+627 YKTMIEFKS

-665 FHSWEL
+665 FHSWEM
-671 FEDEHGMGRDSGY
+671 FEEEHGKGRDSGY
-684 ASLHKELE
+684 TSLHKELE

-714 LRVEMSAIQKQYYK
+714 LRVEMSAVQKQYYK

-741 TKGSTSGFLNIMM
+741 TKGSKSGFLNIMM
-754 ELKKCCNHCYLIKPP
+754 ELKKCCNHCYLIKSP
-769 EDNEFYNRQEALQH
+769 EDNEFYNRQEGLQH

-788 GKLVL
+788 GKLIL

-822 EYLKSRQFLFQRL
+822 EYLKYRQFLFQRL

-843 RRQALDHFNAE
+843 RKQALDHFNAE

-904 KRQVNIYRLV
+904 KKQVNIYRLV

-973 AEELFKEPEGEEQE
+973 AEELFKELEGEEQE
-987 PQDMDIEEILK
+987 PQEMDIDEILK
-998 RAETRENDPGQSSIG
+998 RAETRENDPGPSTVG

-1028 EEEEMDMDP
+1028 EDEEIDMDT
-1037 ERGHRNW
+1037 ERDDKNW

-1063 ELEEIYLLPRMR
+1063 ELAEIYLLPRMR
-1075 NCAKQISFNGNE
+1075 KCAKQINFNGNE

-1155 AELVDKSEHDLRRLA
+1155 AELVDKSEHDLRR
-1170 ETVHNGCVRTLRENP
+1170 
-1185 CGPEKTS
+1185 
-1192 GGRRGKV
+1192 GRRGKV

-1237 KRYKLPC
+1237 KRYIIPC

-1252 IEWGKEDDAS
+1252 IEWGKEDDSS

-1320 KKEAQRQAGTA
+1320 KKEAQKQAGTETPPVKTA
-1331 NSRKRKPRGKKNKN
+1331 NRRARVPERS
-1345 VKPAKVDEAVNSMS
+1345 VK
-1359 SAPPSDKSSEEEED
+1359 EEED
-1373 KEEEREVAPV
+1373 
-1383 KPPTRR
+1383 
-1389 GRAEPVVV
+1389 
-1397 KQEEEEEEDSE
+1397 EEEDEESDEDE
-1408 PEPLTPKEPEEKEKE
+1408 PEDKEPEEKDVTEKV
-1423 KDREVKKEIKKE
+1423 VKKEIKKE
-1435 KKEDGRDGK
+1435 KKEEGRDSK
-1444 EKREPKEKKE
+1444 EREPKEK
-1454 AKPPEPVTRVEEP
+1454 
-1467 PVEKMVE
+1467 E
-1474 IKAEVREKG
+1474 IKSEPEEESPAEKAVEVKTEVRE
-1483 GKKADTPVHIAS
+1483 KKADTPVHTPS
-1495 GGENVPISE
+1495 GGDAIPLSE

-1554 GDHITECLKEYTNPD
+1554 GDHITECLREYTNPE

-1609 AADQNTS
+1609 AVEQNTS

-1624 HSDIERL
+1624 HADVERI
-1631 KDNSHQDDS
+1631 KESQQDDS

-1650 HSSSTRYHSGSEQS
+1650 HSSRYHEHS
-1664 KEPRHGS
+1664 KDRHTGD
-1671 ESYRKGSDTRKRPY
+1671 SYRKSSDSRKRPY
-1685 SSFSNGKDLRD
+1685 SSFSNGKDH
-1696 RDRDRERDRDRD
+1696 RERERD
-1708 QYRSERQDSRYYSDS
+1708 QYRERGERQDSRYYSES
-1723 KHRKLDDHRSS
+1723 KHRKLDEHRSS
-1734 RDHRAESSSKDRH
+1734 REHRSESNSKDRTH
-1747 SDHRHSD
+1747 SEHRFHSE
-1754 HRSDR
+1754 HRPA
-1759 HSGSDYS
+1759 SDYT
-1766 SHHKSSRDYRYHS
+1766 HHKSSRDYRYHS
-1779 DWQSDHR
+1779 DWQMEHR
-1786 ASGSGPRSPRDQRS
+1786 PRSPRDQRS
-1800 PYESRSPMGHRSP
+1800 PYDSRSPLGRRSP

-1818 DHKSTPEQIWSS
+1818 DHRSTPEQVWSG

>member
-1 MDGRSEDESVSNSS
+1 MSHIIFFKKNRGEKKIEIGNLKSEI
-15 GESSNSDDESG
+15 ESG
-26 SGSGSGSGSSSS
+26 LDFIFSYH
-38 SSSSSSSQSGSSD
+38 SQMVLIVLCPRANFRNG
-51 SGSGSDSGSQSD
+51 
-63 SDSEKSKKA
+63 K
-72 EPAKIDGAE
+72 
-81 FWKSNP
+81 KSN
-87 SILAVQRS
+87 IQR
-95 AMLRKQQLQQQQQQ
+95 KKPQK
-109 QQQQQHQQQQ
+109 
-119 QSSSNSSDEDSSSSD
+119 SSSSD
-134 DSDDDSSREKS
+134 D
-145 KGSGSGSDSDSGSGS
+145 
-160 DSGSNSGSDSSG
+160 
-172 EEQEENS
+172 EE
-179 DASASDYEP
+179 DTY
-188 SHKVKSR
+188 
-195 KPPTKANA
+195 
-203 RNGKKSKAQRKKPP
+203 
-217 TGSSSDE
+217 
-224 DDFDKKAL
+224 KKAMS
-232 AGPRRQATVNVSYK
+232 AGLRRQATVNISYK
-246 EDDELKTD
+246 EDEELKTD
-254 SDDLVEVTGEDV
+254 SDDLVEVLGEDV

-276 LERVMD
+276 LERVMEC
-282 TRVGRK
+282 RIGRK
-288 GATGATTTVYAVE
+288 GATGSPTTVYAVE
-301 ADGDPNGTFNPH
+301 EEGDPNANFNPN
-313 KEAGDVQYLI
+313 KEAGEVQYLI
-323 KWKGWSHIH
+323 KWKNWAHIH

-356 KKKSEERKWLKA
+356 KKELEKKKWLKA
-368 ASPEDVEYFNCQQE
+368 ASPEDIEYFNCQEE
-382 LMDDLHSQYQ
+382 LIDDLHSQYQ
-392 LVERIIGHSNQKSAA
+392 IVERILGEIFKSAA

-429 ALIGRKFQK
+429 ALLAKKCQK

-443 MCRNH
+443 MSRNQ

-453 YRDCKVLKQRPRF
+453 SRDCKVLKQRPRF
-466 MPMKKQPS
+466 IPMKKQPS
-474 YITEGLELRDYQ
+474 YIGSADGLELRDYQ

-510 LGKTIQTIS
+510 LGKTIQTIC
-519 FLNYMFHEHQ
+519 FLNYLFHEHQ

-553 APQMNVVVYLGDI
+553 APQMNIVVYLGDI
-566 NSRNMIRTHEWMHVQ
+566 NSRNMIRTHEWMHVHT
-581 NKRLKL
+581 KRLKL

-601 SFLGNVSWAFIGVD
+601 SFLGSVGWAFIGVD

-627 YKTMIEFRS
+627 YKTMIDFKS
-636 NHRLLITGTPLQNS
+636 SHRLLITGTPLQNS

-665 FHSWEL
+665 FHSWEI
-671 FEDEHGMGRDSGY
+671 FEEEHAKGRDSGY
-684 ASLHKELE
+684 TSLHKELE

-735 KALSKG
+735 KALNKG

-769 EDNEFYNRQEALQH
+769 EDDFIVLLQH

-793 LDKLLVRLKERGH
+793 LDKLLLRLKERGH

-822 EYLKSRQFLFQRL
+822 DYLRSRQFLFQVL
-835 DGSIKGEM
+835 
-843 RRQALDHFNAE
+843 LH
-854 GSEDFCFLLSTRA
+854 DFCFLLSTRA

-951 GAAPSSSTPFNKEE
+951 GSAPSSSTPFNKEE

-987 PQDMDIEEILK
+987 PQEMDIDEILK
-998 RAETRENDPGQSSIG
+998 RAETRENDPGPSTVG

-1022 ANFSMM
+1022 ANFTMM
-1028 EEEEMDMDP
+1028 DDEELDIDS
-1037 ERGHRNW
+1037 ERSQRSW

-1049 EEQRRRLEEEERQK
+1049 EEQRRRMEEEERQK

-1075 NCAKQISFNGNE
+1075 NCAKQVSNLSE
-1087 GRRSRNRRYSG
+1087 SERSRRYSG
-1098 SDSDSVSDRKRPKKR
+1098 SDSDSNSDRKRPKKR

-1132 RRFIKSYKKFG
+1132 RRFVKSYKKFG

-1155 AELVDKSEHDLRRLA
+1155 AELVDKSEHDLKRLA
-1170 ETVHNGCVRTLRENP
+1170 ETVHNGCLRTLRENP

-1237 KRYKLPC
+1237 KKYIIPC

-1252 IEWGKEDDAS
+1252 IEWGKEDDSS

-1320 KKEAQRQAGTA
+1320 KKEAQKSQSSVRDIIYLDHGNEIKNDARERTKKVSDTPLHITA
-1331 NSRKRKPRGKKNKN
+1331 IG
-1345 VKPAKVDEAVNSMS
+1345 
-1359 SAPPSDKSSEEEED
+1359 
-1373 KEEEREVAPV
+1373 
-1383 KPPTRR
+1383 
-1389 GRAEPVVV
+1389 EPV
-1397 KQEEEEEEDSE
+1397 
-1408 PEPLTPKEPEEKEKE
+1408 
-1423 KDREVKKEIKKE
+1423 
-1435 KKEDGRDGK
+1435 
-1444 EKREPKEKKE
+1444 
-1454 AKPPEPVTRVEEP
+1454 PVF
-1467 PVEKMVE
+1467 
-1474 IKAEVREKG
+1474 
-1483 GKKADTPVHIAS
+1483 
-1495 GGENVPISE
+1495 E

-1554 GDHITECLKEYTNPD
+1554 GDHITECLKEYSNPEL
-1569 QIKQWRKNLW
+1569 IKQWRKNLW

-1609 AADQNTS
+1609 VEKGPN
-1616 TVNTQSFK
+1616 
-1624 HSDIERL
+1624 IERL
-1631 KDNSHQDDS
+1631 KDNSHHDDS
-1640 SRDSYSSDRH
+1640 SRDSYSSDRNASSGRYH
-1650 HSSSTRYHSGSEQS
+1650 DSSKDRQSSDPHRKSSSGDS
-1664 KEPRHGS
+1664 
-1671 ESYRKGSDTRKRPY
+1671 RKRPY
-1685 SSFSNGKDLRD
+1685 SSFSNGKDHRDRDHYRHDSRD
-1696 RDRDRERDRDRD
+1696 RDRKMDD
-1708 QYRSERQDSRYYSDS
+1708 YRSRD
-1723 KHRKLDDHRSS
+1723 HRLDMKDHSHLDHRSS
-1734 RDHRAESSSKDRH
+1734 
-1747 SDHRHSD
+1747 
-1754 HRSDR
+1754 
-1759 HSGSDYS
+1759 
-1766 SHHKSSRDYRYHS
+1766 YRYHS
-1779 DWQSDHR
+1779 DRQTER
-1786 ASGSGPRSPRDQRS
+1786 ASASGPRSPRDQRS
-1800 PYESRSPMGHRSP
+1800 PLGHRSP
-1813 FEYSS
+1813 FDYSS

>member
-1 MDGRSEDESVSNSS
+1 MIHTF
-15 GESSNSDDESG
+15 
-26 SGSGSGSGSSSS
+26 
-38 SSSSSSSQSGSSD
+38 
-51 SGSGSDSGSQSD
+51 
-63 SDSEKSKKA
+63 KKV
-72 EPAKIDGAE
+72 
-81 FWKSNP
+81 N
-87 SILAVQRS
+87 
-95 AMLRKQQLQQQQQQ
+95 
-109 QQQQQHQQQQ
+109 
-119 QSSSNSSDEDSSSSD
+119 N
-134 DSDDDSSREKS
+134 
-145 KGSGSGSDSDSGSGS
+145 
-160 DSGSNSGSDSSG
+160 
-172 EEQEENS
+172 
-179 DASASDYEP
+179 
-188 SHKVKSR
+188 
-195 KPPTKANA
+195 KPLANA
-203 RNGKKSKAQRKKPP
+203 RNGKNSKAPKKKPSR
-217 TGSSSDE
+217 SSSDE
-224 DDFDKKAL
+224 EDDYKKAL

-246 EDDELKTD
+246 EDEELKTD
-254 SDDLVEVTGEDV
+254 SDDLVEVCGEDV
-266 PQPEEDEFET
+266 PPPEEDEFET
-276 LERVMD
+276 LERVMEV
-282 TRVGRK
+282 RIGRK
-288 GATGATTTVYAVE
+288 GATGAVTTVYAVE
-301 ADGDPNGTFNPH
+301 ADGDPNANFDPSRQPG
-313 KEAGDVQYLI
+313 EVQYLM
-323 KWKGWSHIH
+323 KWKNWSHIH
-332 NTWETEDTLKLQ
+332 NTWETEETLKQQ

-356 KKKSEERKWLKA
+356 KKDQEKKKWLKA

-416 QGLPYSECSWEDG
+416 QGLSYFECSWEDG
-429 ALIGRKFQK
+429 ALIARKFQK
-438 CIDDY
+438 CIDEY
-443 MCRNH
+443 MSRNQCR
-448 SKTIP
+448 TIP
-453 YRDCKVLKQRPRF
+453 SRECKVLKQRPRF
-466 MPMKKQPS
+466 VPMKKQPL
-474 YITEGLELRDYQ
+474 YIGADGLELRDYQ
-486 LDGLNWMAHS
+486 LEGLNWMAHS

-519 FLNYMFHEHQ
+519 FLNYLFHEHQ

-553 APQMNVVVYLGDI
+553 APQINFVVYLGDI
-566 NSRNMIRTHEWMHVQ
+566 SSRNMIRTHEWMHPQ
-581 NKRLKL
+581 TKRLKF
-587 NILLTTYEILLKDK
+587 NVLLTTYEILLKDK

-627 YKTMIEFRS
+627 YKTMIEFKS

-650 LKELWSLLHFIMPEK
+650 LKELWSLLHFIMPIK
-665 FHSWEL
+665 FHSWEM
-671 FEDEHGMGRDSGY
+671 FEEEHGKGRDSGY
-684 ASLHKELE
+684 TSLHKELE

-714 LRVEMSAIQKQYYK
+714 LRVEMSAVQKQYYK

-741 TKGSTSGFLNIMM
+741 TKGSKSGFLNVMM
-754 ELKKCCNHCYLIKPP
+754 ELKKCCNHCYLIKSP
-769 EDNEFYNRQEALQH
+769 EDEFYNRQEGLQH

-788 GKLVL
+788 GKLIL

-822 EYLKSRQFLFQRL
+822 EYLKYRQFLFQRL

-843 RRQALDHFNAE
+843 RKQALDHFNAE

-904 KRQVNIYRLV
+904 KKQVNIYRLV

-965 LSAILKFG
+965 LSSILKFG

-987 PQDMDIEEILK
+987 PQEMDIDEILK
-998 RAETRENDPGQSSIG
+998 RAETRENDPGPSTVG

-1028 EEEEMDMDP
+1028 EEEEIDMDT
-1037 ERGHRNW
+1037 ERDDRNW

-1063 ELEEIYLLPRMR
+1063 ELAEIYLLPRMR
-1075 NCAKQISFNGNE
+1075 KCAKQNNFNGNE

-1170 ETVHNGCVRTLRENP
+1170 ETVHNGCLKTLRENP
-1185 CGPEKTS
+1185 CGPERSS

-1237 KRYKLPC
+1237 KRYIIPC

-1252 IEWGKEDDAS
+1252 IEWGKEDDSS

-1320 KKEAQRQAGTA
+1320 KKEAQKQAGTA
-1331 NSRKRKPRGKKNKN
+1331 NSRKRKPRGKKNKA
-1345 VKPAKVDEAVNSMS
+1345 VKPKMDDVTNSLS
-1359 SAPPSDKSSEEEED
+1359 SAPPSDKSSEEEDE
-1373 KEEEREVAPV
+1373 KEEEEKVCVAV
-1383 KPPTRR
+1383 I
-1389 GRAEPVVV
+1389 VQVYHV
-1397 KQEEEEEEDSE
+1397 
-1408 PEPLTPKEPEEKEKE
+1408 
-1423 KDREVKKEIKKE
+1423 
-1435 KKEDGRDGK
+1435 
-1444 EKREPKEKKE
+1444 
-1454 AKPPEPVTRVEEP
+1454 RVE
-1467 PVEKMVE
+1467 
-1474 IKAEVREKG
+1474 AEAV
-1483 GKKADTPVHIAS
+1483 AVIFMLTTPRAVLIAS
-1495 GGENVPISE
+1495 VSCAC
-1504 ESEELDQ
+1504 Q
-1511 KTFSVCKERM
+1511 CKERM

-1554 GDHITECLKEYTNPD
+1554 GDHITECLREYTNPE

-1609 AADQNTS
+1609 
-1616 TVNTQSFK
+1616 VWTQYFQRFSVMVVTFQQPM
-1624 HSDIERL
+1624 DEPNVERI
-1631 KDNSHQDDS
+1631 KESQQDDS

-1650 HSSSTRYHSGSEQS
+1650 HSSRYHEHS
-1664 KEPRHGS
+1664 KDRHAGD
-1671 ESYRKGSDTRKRPY
+1671 SYRKSSDARKRPY
-1685 SSFSNGKDLRD
+1685 SSFSNGKDHRE
-1696 RDRDRERDRDRD
+1696 RERD
-1708 QYRSERQDSRYYSDS
+1708 QYYSDS
-1723 KHRKLDDHRSS
+1723 KHRRLDEHRSS
-1734 RDHRAESSSKDRH
+1734 REHRSESNSKDRTH
-1747 SDHRHSD
+1747 SEQRFHSE
-1754 HRSDR
+1754 HRSA
-1759 HSGSDYS
+1759 SDYT
-1766 SHHKSSRDYRYHS
+1766 HHKSSRDYRYHS
-1779 DWQSDHR
+1779 DWQMEHR
-1786 ASGSGPRSPRDQRS
+1786 PRSPRDQRS
-1800 PYESRSPMGHRSP
+1800 PYDSRSPLGHRSP

-1818 DHKSTPEQIWSS
+1818 DHRSTPEQVWSG

>member
-1 MDGRSEDESVSNSS
+1 MAGRSEDESVSNSS

-38 SSSSSSSQSGSSD
+38 SSSSSSQSGSSD

-63 SDSEKSKKA
+63 SDTEKSKEKI
-72 EPAKIDGAE
+72 EPPNKSNIDGAE

-95 AMLRKQQLQQQQQQ
+95 AMLRKQQQQQQQQ
-109 QQQQQHQQQQ
+109 QR
-119 QSSSNSSDEDSSSSD
+119 QSSSNSESDEDSSSSD
-134 DSDDDSSREKS
+134 DSDSSSGSKTRRNSGSSDSESGS
-145 KGSGSGSDSDSGSGS
+145 GSGSGSGSDSSAGD
-160 DSGSNSGSDSSG
+160 
-172 EEQEENS
+172 NS
-179 DASASDYEP
+179 DETASDYEP
-188 SHKVKSR
+188 SHKAKSK
-195 KPPTKANA
+195 KPPSKANF
-203 RNGKKSKAQRKKPP
+203 RNGKKSSTHRKKPQK
-217 TGSSSDE
+217 SSSSEDE
-224 DDFDKKAL
+224 EDSYKKAMS
-232 AGPRRQATVNVSYK
+232 AGLRRQATVNISYK
-246 EDDELKTD
+246 EDEELKTD
-254 SDDLVEVTGEDV
+254 SDDLVEVLGEDV

-282 TRVGRK
+282 CRIGRK
-288 GATGATTTVYAVE
+288 GATGSSTTVYTVE
-301 ADGDPNGTFNPH
+301 EEGDPNANFTPN
-313 KEAGDVQYLI
+313 KEAGDIQYLI
-323 KWKGWSHIH
+323 KWKNWAHIH
-332 NTWETEDTLKLQ
+332 NTWETEETLKMQ

-356 KKKSEERKWLKA
+356 KKEQEKKKWLKS
-368 ASPEDVEYFNCQQE
+368 ASPEDIEYFNCQEE

-429 ALIGRKFQK
+429 ALIAKKFQK

-443 MCRNH
+443 MSRNQ

-453 YRDCKVLKQRPRF
+453 SRDCKVLKLRPRF
-466 MPMKKQPS
+466 VPMKKQPS
-474 YITEGLELRDYQ
+474 YIGVADGLELRDYQ

-510 LGKTIQTIS
+510 LGKTIQTIC
-519 FLNYMFHEHQ
+519 FLNYLFHEHQ

-553 APQMNVVVYLGDI
+553 APQMNIVVYLGDI
-566 NSRNMIRTHEWMHVQ
+566 SSRNMIRTHEWMHVHT
-581 NKRLKL
+581 KRLKL

-601 SFLGNVSWAFIGVD
+601 SFLGSVGWAFIGVD

-627 YKTMIEFRS
+627 YKTMIDFKS

-665 FHSWEL
+665 FHSWER
-671 FEDEHGMGRDSGY
+671 FEEEHGKGRDSGY
-684 ASLHKELE
+684 TSLHKELE

-769 EDNEFYNRQEALQH
+769 EDEFINRAEALQH

-822 EYLKSRQFLFQRL
+822 DYLRSRQFLFQRL

-843 RRQALDHFNAE
+843 RKQALDHFNAE

-951 GAAPSSSTPFNKEE
+951 GSAPSSSTPFNKEE

-987 PQDMDIEEILK
+987 PQEMDIDEILK
-998 RAETRENDPGQSSIG
+998 RAETRENDPGPSTVG

-1028 EEEEMDMDP
+1028 DDEELDIDS
-1037 ERGHRNW
+1037 ERSQRSW

-1049 EEQRRRLEEEERQK
+1049 EDQRRRMEEEERQK
-1063 ELEEIYLLPRMR
+1063 ELEEIYMLPRMR
-1075 NCAKQISFNGNE
+1075 NCAKQISFNANMG
-1087 GRRSRNRRYSG
+1087 RSRNRRYSG
-1098 SDSDSVSDRKRPKKR
+1098 SDSDSNSDRKRPKKR

-1132 RRFIKSYKKFG
+1132 RRFVKSYKKFG

-1155 AELVDKSEHDLRRLA
+1155 AELVDKSEHDLKRLA
-1170 ETVHNGCVRTLRENP
+1170 ETVHNGCLRTLRENP
-1185 CGPEKTS
+1185 CGPEKNS

-1237 KRYKLPC
+1237 KKYIIPC

-1252 IEWGKEDDAS
+1252 IEWSKEDDSS

-1320 KKEAQRQAGTA
+1320 KKEAQKSQSSA
-1331 NSRKRKPRGKKNKN
+1331 NSRKRKPRNKKNKTIKLDKSEE
-1345 VKPAKVDEAVNSMS
+1345 VKSPS
-1359 SAPPSDKSSEEEED
+1359 SDPPSDKMSDDDDIEEE
-1373 KEEEREVAPV
+1373 KEVVQV
-1383 KPPTRR
+1383 KSQSRR
-1389 GRAEPVVV
+1389 SRAERVVV
-1397 KQEEEEEEDSE
+1397 KKEEEEEEDEEEDEQDEEEDNSSSG
-1408 PEPLTPKEPEEKEKE
+1408 EKEVKDKE
-1423 KDREVKKEIKKE
+1423 SKKEIKKE
-1435 KKEDGRDGK
+1435 KRDDSWDTK
-1444 EKREPKEKKE
+1444 EKEQKEKKDT
-1454 AKPPEPVTRVEEP
+1454 KPPEPAHKQEEL
-1467 PVEKMVE
+1467 VEKNE
-1474 IKAEVREKG
+1474 IKNETRERS
-1483 GKKADTPVHIAS
+1483 KKLSDTPLHITAC
-1495 GGENVPISE
+1495 GEPVPVFE

-1554 GDHITECLKEYTNPD
+1554 GDHITECLKEYSNPD
-1569 QIKQWRKNLW
+1569 LIKQWRKNLW

-1609 AADQNTS
+1609 AMEQNTRGS
-1616 TVNTQSFK
+1616 NTHSSYK
-1624 HSDIERL
+1624 HADIERL
-1631 KDNSHQDDS
+1631 KDNSHHDDS
-1640 SRDSYSSDRH
+1640 SRDSYSSDRIASSGRYH
-1650 HSSSTRYHSGSEQS
+1650 DSNKERQSSEPHRKSSSG
-1664 KEPRHGS
+1664 
-1671 ESYRKGSDTRKRPY
+1671 ESRKRPY
-1685 SSFSNGKDLRD
+1685 SSFSNGKDHRDRDHYRPDSRD
-1696 RDRDRERDRDRD
+1696 RDRDR
-1708 QYRSERQDSRYYSDS
+1708 QDRYYSDS
-1723 KHRKLDDHRSS
+1723 KHRKMDDYRSRDHRLDMKDHSHLDHRSS
-1734 RDHRAESSSKDRH
+1734 
-1747 SDHRHSD
+1747 
-1754 HRSDR
+1754 
-1759 HSGSDYS
+1759 
-1766 SHHKSSRDYRYHS
+1766 YRYHS
-1779 DWQSDHR
+1779 ERPSER
-1786 ASGSGPRSPRDQRS
+1786 PSASGPRSPRDQRS
-1800 PYESRSPMGHRSP
+1800 PYDSRSPLGHRSP
-1813 FEYSS
+1813 FDYSS

>member
-1 MDGRSEDESVSNSS
+1 LIFCGMFFQD
-15 GESSNSDDESG
+15 
-26 SGSGSGSGSSSS
+26 SSSS
-38 SSSSSSSQSGSSD
+38 DESDSSSGSKMRRKSGSSD
-51 SGSGSDSGSQSD
+51 SGSGSES
-63 SDSEKSKKA
+63 
-72 EPAKIDGAE
+72 
-81 FWKSNP
+81 
-87 SILAVQRS
+87 
-95 AMLRKQQLQQQQQQ
+95 
-109 QQQQQHQQQQ
+109 
-119 QSSSNSSDEDSSSSD
+119 
-134 DSDDDSSREKS
+134 
-145 KGSGSGSDSDSGSGS
+145 GSGSGSDSSA
-160 DSGSNSGSDSSG
+160 
-172 EEQEENS
+172 EESET
-179 DASASDYEP
+179 ASDYEP
-188 SHKVKSR
+188 SHKIKSR
-195 KPPTKANA
+195 KPPTKMNF
-203 RNGKKSKAQRKKPP
+203 RNGKKSNTQRKKAQKS
-217 TGSSSDE
+217 SSSDDE
-224 DDFDKKAL
+224 DDNFKKITSG
-232 AGPRRQATVNVSYK
+232 GPRRQATVNISYK
-246 EDDELKTD
+246 EDEELKTD
-254 SDDLVEVTGEDV
+254 SDDLVEVMGEDV

-282 TRVGRK
+282 SRIGRK
-288 GATGATTTVYAVE
+288 KATGSSTTVYAIE
-301 ADGDPNGTFNPH
+301 ADGDPNANFDPN
-313 KEAGDVQYLI
+313 KEAGDIQYLI
-323 KWKGWSHIH
+323 KWKNWAHIH
-332 NTWETEDTLKLQ
+332 NTWETEETLKLQ

-356 KKKSEERKWLKA
+356 KKDQEKKKWLKA
-368 ASPEDVEYFNCQQE
+368 ASPEDIEYFNCQEE
-382 LMDDLHSQYQ
+382 LMDDLRSQYQ
-392 LVERIIGHSNQKSAA
+392 LVERIIGIFAYIKHSKSAA

-429 ALIGRKFQK
+429 CLIAKKFQK

-443 MCRNH
+443 MSRNQ

-453 YRDCKVLKQRPRF
+453 FRDCKVLKQRPRF
-466 MPMKKQPS
+466 VPMKKQPA
-474 YITEGLELRDYQ
+474 YIGGDGLELRDYQ
-486 LDGLNWMAHS
+486 LDSLNWMAHS
-496 WCKGN
+496 WCKSN

-510 LGKTIQTIS
+510 LGKTIQTIC
-519 FLNYMFHEHQ
+519 FLNYQFNEHQ

-566 NSRNMIRTHEWMHVQ
+566 SSRNMIRTHEWMHSHS
-581 NKRLKL
+581 KRLKF

-601 SFLGNVSWAFIGVD
+601 SFLGSVNWAFIGVD

-627 YKTMIEFRS
+627 YKTMIDFKS

-671 FEDEHGMGRDSGY
+671 FEDEHGKGRDSGY
-684 ASLHKELE
+684 TSLHKELE

-769 EDNEFYNRQEALQH
+769 EDNEFLNRAEALQH

-822 EYLKSRQFLFQRL
+822 EYLRSRQFLFQRL

-843 RRQALDHFNAE
+843 RKQALDHFNAE

-920 EEIIERAKK
+920 EDIIERAKK

-951 GAAPSSSTPFNKEE
+951 GSAPSSSAPFNKEE

-973 AEELFKEPEGEEQE
+973 AEELFKEQEGEEQE
-987 PQDMDIEEILK
+987 PQEMDIDEILK
-998 RAETRENDPGQSSIG
+998 RAETRENDPGPSTVG

-1028 EEEEMDMDP
+1028 EDEEIDIDS
-1037 ERGHRNW
+1037 ERSQRSW

-1049 EEQRRRLEEEERQK
+1049 EEQRRRMEEEERQK
-1063 ELEEIYLLPRMR
+1063 ELEEIYMLPRMR
-1075 NCAKQISFNGNE
+1075 NCAKQNANE
-1087 GRRSRNRRYSG
+1087 GRQSRNRRYSG
-1098 SDSDSVSDRKRPKKR
+1098 SDSDSTSDRKRPKKR

-1123 IKGFTDAEI
+1123 IKGFSDAEI
-1132 RRFIKSYKKFG
+1132 RRFVKSYKKFG

-1155 AELVDKSEHDLRRLA
+1155 AELVDKSEHDLKRLA
-1170 ETVHNGCVRTLRENP
+1170 ETVHNGCLRTLRENP
-1185 CGPEKTS
+1185 SGPEKNS

-1237 KRYKLPC
+1237 KKYVIPC

-1252 IEWGKEDDAS
+1252 IEWGKEDDSS

-1320 KKEAQRQAGTA
+1320 KKEAQKQAG
-1331 NSRKRKPRGKKNKN
+1331 N
-1345 VKPAKVDEAVNSMS
+1345 VSLHITLHN
-1359 SAPPSDKSSEEEED
+1359 
-1373 KEEEREVAPV
+1373 
-1383 KPPTRR
+1383 
-1389 GRAEPVVV
+1389 
-1397 KQEEEEEEDSE
+1397 
-1408 PEPLTPKEPEEKEKE
+1408 
-1423 KDREVKKEIKKE
+1423 
-1435 KKEDGRDGK
+1435 
-1444 EKREPKEKKE
+1444 E
-1454 AKPPEPVTRVEEP
+1454 AKN
-1467 PVEKMVE
+1467 
-1474 IKAEVREKG
+1474 EVRERT
-1483 GKKADTPVHIAS
+1483 KKTYDTPVHITAS
-1495 GGENVPISE
+1495 GENVQAAE
-1504 ESEELDQ
+1504 DSEELDQ
-1511 KTFSVCKERM
+1511 RTFSVCKERM

-1554 GDHITECLKEYTNPD
+1554 GDHITECLKEYSNPD
-1569 QIKQWRKNLW
+1569 LIKQWRKNLW

-1591 KLHKLYKHAIKK
+1591 KLHKLYKHAVKK
-1603 RQENAQ
+1603 R
-1609 AADQNTS
+1609 
-1616 TVNTQSFK
+1616 
-1624 HSDIERL
+1624 
-1631 KDNSHQDDS
+1631 
-1640 SRDSYSSDRH
+1640 
-1650 HSSSTRYHSGSEQS
+1650 
-1664 KEPRHGS
+1664 
-1671 ESYRKGSDTRKRPY
+1671 
-1685 SSFSNGKDLRD
+1685 
-1696 RDRDRERDRDRD
+1696 
-1708 QYRSERQDSRYYSDS
+1708 YYDDS
-1723 KHRKLDDHRSS
+1723 KHRKLEEFRSS
-1734 RDHRAESSSKDRH
+1734 RDHRLDMKDH
-1747 SDHRHSD
+1747 HSD
-1754 HRSDR
+1754 HRS
-1759 HSGSDYS
+1759 S
-1766 SHHKSSRDYRYHS
+1766 YRYHS
-1779 DWQSDHR
+1779 EWQTEQRGS
-1786 ASGSGPRSPRDQRS
+1786 ASGQRS
-1800 PYESRSPMGHRSP
+1800 PYDSRSPLGHRSP
-1813 FEYSS
+1813 FDYSS

>member
-1 MDGRSEDESVSNSS
+1 
-15 GESSNSDDESG
+15 
-26 SGSGSGSGSSSS
+26 
-38 SSSSSSSQSGSSD
+38 
-51 SGSGSDSGSQSD
+51 
-63 SDSEKSKKA
+63 
-72 EPAKIDGAE
+72 
-81 FWKSNP
+81 
-87 SILAVQRS
+87 
-95 AMLRKQQLQQQQQQ
+95 MLRKQQLQQQQ
-109 QQQQQHQQQQ
+109 
-119 QSSSNSSDEDSSSSD
+119 SSSNTGSDEDSSSSD
-134 DSDDDSSREKS
+134 ESDDESKSRS
-145 KGSGSGSDSDSGSGS
+145 KGSGSDSDSGSGS
-160 DSGSNSGSDSSG
+160 GSGSSDSSA
-172 EEQEENS
+172 EEEENS
-179 DASASDYEP
+179 DESVSDYEP

-195 KPPTKANA
+195 KPSNKANA
-203 RNGKKSKAQRKKPP
+203 RNGRNNKAPKKKPSR
-217 TGSSSDE
+217 SSSDDE
-224 DDFDKKAL
+224 DDYKKAL

-246 EDDELKTD
+246 EDEELKTD
-254 SDDLVEVTGEDV
+254 SDDLVEVCGEDV
-266 PQPEEDEFET
+266 PPPEEDEFET
-276 LERVMD
+276 LERVMEM
-282 TRVGRK
+282 RIGRK
-288 GATGATTTVYAVE
+288 GATGGVTTVYAVE
-301 ADGDPNGTFNPH
+301 ADGDPNANFDPNKQPG
-313 KEAGDVQYLI
+313 EVQYLM
-323 KWKGWSHIH
+323 KWKNWSHIH
-332 NTWETEDTLKLQ
+332 NTWETEETLKQQ
-344 NVKGM
+344 NAKGM

-356 KKKSEERKWLKA
+356 KKEQEKKKWLKA

-392 LVERIIGHSNQKSAA
+392 LVERIIGHSNQKSTA

-416 QGLPYSECSWEDG
+416 QGLSYSECSWEDG
-429 ALIGRKFQK
+429 ALIARKFQK
-438 CIDDY
+438 CIDEY
-443 MCRNH
+443 MSRNQC
-448 SKTIP
+448 KTIP
-453 YRDCKVLKQRPRF
+453 SRECKVLKQRPRF
-466 MPMKKQPS
+466 VPMKKQPH
-474 YITEGLELRDYQ
+474 YIGADGLELRDYQ
-486 LDGLNWMAHS
+486 LEGLNWMAHS

-519 FLNYMFHEHQ
+519 FLNYLFHEHQ

-553 APQMNVVVYLGDI
+553 APQINVVVYLGDI
-566 NSRNMIRTHEWMHVQ
+566 GSRNMIRTHEWMHPQ
-581 NKRLKL
+581 TKRLKF
-587 NILLTTYEILLKDK
+587 NVLLTTYEILLKDK

-627 YKTMIEFRS
+627 YKTMIEFKS

-650 LKELWSLLHFIMPEK
+650 LKELWSLLHFIMPIK

-671 FEDEHGMGRDSGY
+671 FEEEHGKGRDSGY
-684 ASLHKELE
+684 TSLHKELE

-714 LRVEMSAIQKQYYK
+714 LRVEMSAVQKQYYK

-741 TKGSTSGFLNIMM
+741 TKGSRSGFLNVMM
-754 ELKKCCNHCYLIKPP
+754 ELKKCCNHCYLIKSP
-769 EDNEFYNRQEALQH
+769 EEEFYNRQEGLQH

-788 GKLVL
+788 GKLIL

-822 EYLKSRQFLFQRL
+822 EYLKYRQFLFQRL

-843 RRQALDHFNAE
+843 RKQALDHFNAE

-904 KRQVNIYRLV
+904 KKQVNIYRLV

-987 PQDMDIEEILK
+987 PQ
-998 RAETRENDPGQSSIG
+998 REYLSLPLTES
-1013 EELLSQFKV
+1013 LLDDK
-1022 ANFSMM
+1022 
-1028 EEEEMDMDP
+1028 
-1037 ERGHRNW
+1037 NW

-1063 ELEEIYLLPRMR
+1063 ELAEIYLLPRMR
-1075 NCAKQISFNGNE
+1075 KCAKQSNFNGNE

-1170 ETVHNGCVRTLRENP
+1170 ETVHNGCLKTLRENP
-1185 CGPEKTS
+1185 CGPERTS

-1237 KRYKLPC
+1237 KRYIIPC

-1252 IEWGKEDDAS
+1252 IEWGKEDDSS

-1320 KKEAQRQAGTA
+1320 KKEAQKQAGTA
-1331 NSRKRKPRGKKNKN
+1331 NSRKRKPRGKKNKA
-1345 VKPAKVDEAVNSMS
+1345 VKPKVDEVTNSLS
-1359 SAPPSDKSSEEEED
+1359 SAPPSDKSSEEEDE
-1373 KEEEREVAPV
+1373 KEEE
-1383 KPPTRR
+1383 
-1389 GRAEPVVV
+1389 
-1397 KQEEEEEEDSE
+1397 
-1408 PEPLTPKEPEEKEKE
+1408 EKVYPYSFYNRHWCEL
-1423 KDREVKKEIKKE
+1423 
-1435 KKEDGRDGK
+1435 
-1444 EKREPKEKKE
+1444 
-1454 AKPPEPVTRVEEP
+1454 
-1467 PVEKMVE
+1467 
-1474 IKAEVREKG
+1474 
-1483 GKKADTPVHIAS
+1483 IAS
-1495 GGENVPISE
+1495 VSCVC
-1504 ESEELDQ
+1504 Q
-1511 KTFSVCKERM
+1511 CKERM

-1554 GDHITECLKEYTNPD
+1554 GDHITECLREYTNPEL
-1569 QIKQWRKNLW
+1569 IKQWRKNLW

-1609 AADQNTS
+1609 AVEQNTS
-1616 TVNTQSFK
+1616 TVNTQNV
-1624 HSDIERL
+1624 ERI
-1631 KDNSHQDDS
+1631 KESQQDDS

-1650 HSSSTRYHSGSEQS
+1650 HSSRYHEHS
-1664 KEPRHGS
+1664 KDRHAGD
-1671 ESYRKGSDTRKRPY
+1671 SYRKSSDPRKRPY
-1685 SSFSNGKDLRD
+1685 SSFSNGKDH
-1696 RDRDRERDRDRD
+1696 RER
-1708 QYRSERQDSRYYSDS
+1708 EREQYYSES
-1723 KHRKLDDHRSS
+1723 KHRRLDEHRSS
-1734 RDHRAESSSKDRH
+1734 REHRSESNSKDRTH
-1747 SDHRHSD
+1747 SEHRLHSE
-1754 HRSDR
+1754 HRSA
-1759 HSGSDYS
+1759 SDYT
-1766 SHHKSSRDYRYHS
+1766 HHKSSRDYRYHS
-1779 DWQSDHR
+1779 DWQMEHR
-1786 ASGSGPRSPRDQRS
+1786 PRSPRDQRS
-1800 PYESRSPMGHRSP
+1800 PLGHRSP

-1818 DHKSTPEQIWSS
+1818 DHRSTPEQVWSG

>member
-1 MDGRSEDESVSNSS
+1 MAGRSEDESVSNSN

-26 SGSGSGSGSSSS
+26 SGSGSGSGSASASGSGSSS

-51 SGSGSDSGSQSD
+51 SGSGSDSGSQSE
-63 SDSEKSKKA
+63 SDTEKSNEKM
-72 EPAKIDGAE
+72 EPPNKTNIDGAE

-95 AMLRKQQLQQQQQQ
+95 AMLRKQQQRRG
-109 QQQQQHQQQQ
+109 
-119 QSSSNSSDEDSSSSD
+119 SSNSGSDEDSSSTDES
-134 DSDDDSSREKS
+134 DSSSGS
-145 KGSGSGSDSDSGSGS
+145 KKRVNSGSSGSGSASGS
-160 DSGSNSGSDSSG
+160 DSGSDSSA
-172 EEQEENS
+172 EDNS
-179 DASASDYEP
+179 NETASDYEP
-188 SHKVKSR
+188 SLKFKSR
-195 KPPTKANA
+195 KPPTKMNS
-203 RNGKKSKAQRKKPP
+203 RNGTKSITPRKKPRKC
-217 TGSSSDE
+217 SSSE
-224 DDFDKKAL
+224 DDNNYTKVAC
-232 AGPRRQATVNVSYK
+232 AGPRRQATVNISYK
-246 EDDELKTD
+246 EDEEINTD
-254 SDDLVEVTGEDV
+254 SDDLVEVLGEDV
-266 PQPEEDEFET
+266 PMPEEEEFET
-276 LERVMD
+276 IERVMD
-282 TRVGRK
+282 CRIGRK
-288 GATGATTTVYAVE
+288 RATGSATTVYAVE
-301 ADGDPNGTFNPH
+301 ADGDPNGNFDPN
-313 KEAGDVQYLI
+313 KEAGEVQYLI
-323 KWKGWSHIH
+323 KWKNWAHIH
-332 NTWETEDTLKLQ
+332 NTWETEETLKFQ
-344 NVKGM
+344 NVRGM
-349 KKLDNFK
+349 KKLENFK
-356 KKKSEERKWLKA
+356 KKEQEKRKWLKA
-368 ASPEDVEYFNCQQE
+368 ASPEDREYFNCQE
-382 LMDDLHSQYQ
+382 EMVDDLHSQYR

-429 ALIGRKFQK
+429 ALIGKKFQK

-443 MCRNH
+443 MSRNQ

-453 YRDCKVLKQRPRF
+453 SRDFKLMKQRPRF
-466 MPMKKQPS
+466 VPMKKQPV
-474 YITEGLELRDYQ
+474 YIGGDGLELRDYQ

-496 WCKGN
+496 WSKGN

-519 FLNYMFHEHQ
+519 FLNYLFHEHQ

-540 STLTSWQREIQLW
+540 STLTSWQREILLW

-566 NSRNMIRTHEWMHVQ
+566 NSRNMIRTHEWMHVH
-581 NKRLKL
+581 NKRVKF

-601 SFLGNVSWAFIGVD
+601 SFLGSVNWAFIGVD

-627 YKTMIEFRS
+627 YKTMIDFKS
-636 NHRLLITGTPLQNS
+636 SHRLLITGTPLQNS

-665 FHSWEL
+665 FHSWEM
-671 FEDEHGMGRDSGY
+671 FEDEHGKGRDSGY

-735 KALSKG
+735 KALNKG

-769 EDNEFYNRQEALQH
+769 DDNESFNKTEALQQ

-822 EYLKSRQFLFQRL
+822 EYLRSRQFLFQRL
-835 DGSIKGEM
+835 DGSIKGEI
-843 RRQALDHFNAE
+843 RKQALDHFNAE

-920 EEIIERAKK
+920 EDIIERAKK

-951 GAAPSSSTPFNKEE
+951 GAAPSSSAPFSKEE

-987 PQDMDIEEILK
+987 PQEMDIDEILK
-998 RAETRENDPGQSSIG
+998 RAETRENDPGPSTVG

-1028 EEEEMDMDP
+1028 EDEDIDLDS
-1037 ERGHRNW
+1037 ERSQRSW

-1049 EEQRRRLEEEERQK
+1049 EEQRRRMEEEERQK
-1063 ELEEIYLLPRMR
+1063 ELEEIYMLPRMR
-1075 NCAKQISFNGNE
+1075 NCAKQISFNSE
-1087 GRRSRNRRYSG
+1087 RRQSRNRRYSG
-1098 SDSDSVSDRKRPKKR
+1098 SDSDSTSDRKRPKKR

-1132 RRFIKSYKKFG
+1132 RRFVKSYKKFG

-1155 AELVDKSEHDLRRLA
+1155 AELVDKSEHDLNRLA

-1237 KRYKLPC
+1237 KKYMIPC

-1252 IEWGKEDDAS
+1252 IEWGKEDDSS

-1304 QTRADYLIKLL
+1304 QARADYLIKLL

-1320 KKEAQRQAGTA
+1320 KKEAQKQSGTA
-1331 NSRKRKPRGKKNKN
+1331 NSRKRKPRRKISKTLKS
-1345 VKPAKVDEAVNSMS
+1345 VKGDDLMKSPS
-1359 SAPPSDKSSEEEED
+1359 SDLASDKRSDDENEMDVEQKMVAEKVPGKRVGDKLKGKYDYDEHELNASSSERNGEE
-1373 KEEEREVAPV
+1373 KEEKKEKDESCDIKETKESKERREIKVF
-1383 KPPTRR
+1383 
-1389 GRAEPVVV
+1389 EPIQ
-1397 KQEEEEEEDSE
+1397 KQEEAG
-1408 PEPLTPKEPEEKEKE
+1408 EKI
-1423 KDREVKKEIKKE
+1423 EIKTE
-1435 KKEDGRDGK
+1435 A
-1444 EKREPKEKKE
+1444 RER
-1454 AKPPEPVTRVEEP
+1454 T
-1467 PVEKMVE
+1467 
-1474 IKAEVREKG
+1474 
-1483 GKKADTPVHIAS
+1483 KKALNLSVQKTSSADNMQ
-1495 GGENVPISE
+1495 GCE

-1511 KTFSVCKERM
+1511 RTFSVCKERM

-1554 GDHITECLKEYTNPD
+1554 GDHITQCLKEYSNPD

-1603 RQENAQ
+1603 RQENVQ
-1609 AADQNTS
+1609 AVEQNTRNM
-1616 TVNTQSFK
+1616 NTEGYK
-1624 HSDIERL
+1624 HADVERM

-1640 SRDSYSSDRH
+1640 SRDSYTSDRNQPFGRYH
-1650 HSSSTRYHSGSEQS
+1650 ESSGNKDRHSSEYHKKTSVVDS
-1664 KEPRHGS
+1664 
-1671 ESYRKGSDTRKRPY
+1671 RKRPH
-1685 SSFSNGKDLRD
+1685 STFSNGKDHRDHFRADSRD
-1696 RDRDRERDRDRD
+1696 R
-1708 QYRSERQDSRYYSDS
+1708 QDRYYTDS
-1723 KHRKLDDHRSS
+1723 KHRKLEDFRTNKDHRQ
-1734 RDHRAESSSKDRH
+1734 EVKDPSH
-1747 SDHRHSD
+1747 SDYHS
-1754 HRSDR
+1754 S
-1759 HSGSDYS
+1759 YS
-1766 SHHKSSRDYRYHS
+1766 YHS
-1779 DWQSDHR
+1779 DWQTDR
-1786 ASGSGPRSPRDQRS
+1786 ASASGTRSPRNERS
-1800 PYESRSPMGHRSP
+1800 PCDSHSP
-1813 FEYSS
+1813 FDNSS

>member
-1 MDGRSEDESVSNSS
+1 
-15 GESSNSDDESG
+15 
-26 SGSGSGSGSSSS
+26 
-38 SSSSSSSQSGSSD
+38 
-51 SGSGSDSGSQSD
+51 
-63 SDSEKSKKA
+63 
-72 EPAKIDGAE
+72 
-81 FWKSNP
+81 
-87 SILAVQRS
+87 
-95 AMLRKQQLQQQQQQ
+95 MLSY
-109 QQQQQHQQQQ
+109 H
-119 QSSSNSSDEDSSSSD
+119 SMSF
-134 DSDDDSSREKS
+134 
-145 KGSGSGSDSDSGSGS
+145 
-160 DSGSNSGSDSSG
+160 
-172 EEQEENS
+172 
-179 DASASDYEP
+179 
-188 SHKVKSR
+188 
-195 KPPTKANA
+195 
-203 RNGKKSKAQRKKPP
+203 RNGKKSSTQRKK
-217 TGSSSDE
+217 TQKCSSSDE
-224 DDFDKKAL
+224 EDENYKKVAS
-232 AGPRRQATVNVSYK
+232 AGPRRQATVNISYK
-246 EDDELKTD
+246 EDEELKTD
-254 SDDLVEVTGEDV
+254 SDDLVEVLGEDV

-282 TRVGRK
+282 CRIGRK
-288 GATGATTTVYAVE
+288 RATGSATTVYAIE
-301 ADGDPNGTFNPH
+301 ADGDPNVNFSHN
-313 KEAGDVQYLI
+313 KETGEVQYLI
-323 KWKGWSHIH
+323 KWKNWAHIH
-332 NTWETEDTLKLQ
+332 NTWETEETLKLQ

-356 KKKSEERKWLKA
+356 KKEQEKKKWLKA
-368 ASPEDVEYFNCQQE
+368 ASPEDIEYFNCQEE

-392 LVERIIGHSNQKSAA
+392 LVERIIAGHSNQKSAA
-407 GYPDYLCKW
+407 GFPDYLCKW

-429 ALIGRKFQK
+429 ALIAKKFQK

-443 MCRNH
+443 MSRNQ

-453 YRDCKVLKQRPRF
+453 SRDCKVLKQRPRF
-466 MPMKKQPS
+466 VPMKKQPT
-474 YITEGLELRDYQ
+474 YIGGEGLELRDYQ
-486 LDGLNWMAHS
+486 LDSLNWMAHS

-519 FLNYMFHEHQ
+519 FLNYLFNEHQ

-540 STLTSWQREIQLW
+540 STLTSWQREIHLW

-566 NSRNMIRTHEWMHVQ
+566 SSRNMIRTHEWIHVHS
-581 NKRLKL
+581 KRLKF

-601 SFLGNVSWAFIGVD
+601 SFLGSVNWAFIGVD

-627 YKTMIEFRS
+627 YKTMIDFKS

-671 FEDEHGMGRDSGY
+671 FEEEHGKGRDSGY
-684 ASLHKELE
+684 TSLHKELE

-714 LRVEMSAIQKQYYK
+714 LRVEMSAVQKQYYK

-769 EDNEFYNRQEALQH
+769 EDNEFLNKAEALQQ
-783 LIRSS
+783 LVRCS

-822 EYLKSRQFLFQRL
+822 EYLRSRQFYFQV
-835 DGSIKGEM
+835 SISIMNNKLE
-843 RRQALDHFNAE
+843 LLLKVNFNLCAQ
-854 GSEDFCFLLSTRA
+854 DFCFLLSTRA

-920 EEIIERAKK
+920 EDIIERAKK

-951 GAAPSSSTPFNKEE
+951 GAAPSSSAPFNKEE

-987 PQDMDIEEILK
+987 PQEMDIDEILK
-998 RAETRENDPGQSSIG
+998 RAETRENDPGPSTVG

-1028 EEEEMDMDP
+1028 EDEEIDIDS
-1037 ERGHRNW
+1037 ERSQRSW

-1049 EEQRRRLEEEERQK
+1049 EEQRRRMEEEERQK
-1063 ELEEIYLLPRMR
+1063 ELEEIYMLPRMR
-1075 NCAKQISFNGNE
+1075 NCAKQISFNANE
-1087 GRRSRNRRYSG
+1087 GRQSRNRRYSG
-1098 SDSDSVSDRKRPKKR
+1098 SDSDSPSDRKRPKKR

-1123 IKGFTDAEI
+1123 IKGFSDAEI
-1132 RRFIKSYKKFG
+1132 RRFVKSYKKFG

-1155 AELVDKSEHDLRRLA
+1155 AELVDKSEHDLKRLA

-1237 KRYKLPC
+1237 KKYMIPC

-1252 IEWGKEDDAS
+1252 IEWGKEDDSS

-1320 KKEAQRQAGTA
+1320 KKEAQKQAGTA
-1331 NSRKRKPRGKKNKN
+1331 NSRKRKPRSKKIKTLKP
-1345 VKPAKVDEAVNSMS
+1345 VKTDEVLKSPS
-1359 SAPPSDKSSEEEED
+1359 SDLPSDKRSDDEDEIEED
-1373 KEEEREVAPV
+1373 KVHFAPTGAV
-1383 KPPTRR
+1383 LL
-1389 GRAEPVVV
+1389 AV
-1397 KQEEEEEEDSE
+1397 DI
-1408 PEPLTPKEPEEKEKE
+1408 KE
-1423 KDREVKKEIKKE
+1423 KEIKKE
-1435 KKEDGRDGK
+1435 GKK
-1444 EKREPKEKKE
+1444 EKREESCDIKEIKEPKEKKE
-1454 AKPPEPVTRVEEP
+1454 TKPLEAVHKQEENM
-1467 PVEKMVE
+1467 EKSE
-1474 IKAEVREKG
+1474 IKTEVRERT
-1483 GKKADTPVHIAS
+1483 KKASDVPVHITAS
-1495 GGENVPISE
+1495 GENVPLSE

-1511 KTFSVCKERM
+1511 RTFSVCKERM

-1554 GDHITECLKEYTNPD
+1554 GDHITECLKEYSNPD

-1609 AADQNTS
+1609 VCEDP
-1616 TVNTQSFK
+1616 TVIINELILEI
-1624 HSDIERL
+1624 H
-1631 KDNSHQDDS
+1631 DNSHQDES

-1650 HSSSTRYHSGSEQS
+1650 QPSGRYHESSSTKERHS
-1664 KEPRHGS
+1664 S
-1671 ESYRKGSDTRKRPY
+1671 ESHRKTTGGESRKRQY
-1685 SSFSNGKDLRD
+1685 SSFSNGKDHRDRDHYRPDSRD
-1696 RDRDRERDRDRD
+1696 RDRQE
-1708 QYRSERQDSRYYSDS
+1708 RYYNDN
-1723 KHRKLDDHRSS
+1723 KHRKLEEYRTS
-1734 RDHRAESSSKDRH
+1734 RDHRLDLKDH
-1747 SDHRHSD
+1747 SHSD
-1754 HRSDR
+1754 HRS
-1759 HSGSDYS
+1759 
-1766 SHHKSSRDYRYHS
+1766 SHRYHS
-1779 DWQSDHR
+1779 DWQIEQR
-1786 ASGSGPRSPRDQRS
+1786 ASASGPRSPRDQRS
-1800 PYESRSPMGHRSP
+1800 PYDSRSPMGHRSP
-1813 FEYSS
+1813 FDYSS
-1818 DHKSTPEQIWSS
+1818 DHRSTPEQIWSS

>member
-1 MDGRSEDESVSNSS
+1 
-15 GESSNSDDESG
+15 
-26 SGSGSGSGSSSS
+26 
-38 SSSSSSSQSGSSD
+38 
-51 SGSGSDSGSQSD
+51 
-63 SDSEKSKKA
+63 
-72 EPAKIDGAE
+72 
-81 FWKSNP
+81 
-87 SILAVQRS
+87 
-95 AMLRKQQLQQQQQQ
+95 MLVTFVLFLRM
-109 QQQQQHQQQQ
+109 
-119 QSSSNSSDEDSSSSD
+119 NF
-134 DSDDDSSREKS
+134 
-145 KGSGSGSDSDSGSGS
+145 
-160 DSGSNSGSDSSG
+160 
-172 EEQEENS
+172 
-179 DASASDYEP
+179 
-188 SHKVKSR
+188 
-195 KPPTKANA
+195 
-203 RNGKKSKAQRKKPP
+203 RNGKKSSSQKKK
-217 TGSSSDE
+217 GQKCSSSD
-224 DDFDKKAL
+224 DDDDYKTAAS
-232 AGPRRQATVNVSYK
+232 AGPRRQATVNISYK
-246 EDDELKTD
+246 EDEELKTD
-254 SDDLVEVTGEDV
+254 SDDLLEVLGEDV

-282 TRVGRK
+282 SRIGRK
-288 GATGATTTVYAVE
+288 KATGSATTVYAIE
-301 ADGDPNGTFNPH
+301 ADGDPNANFIPT

-323 KWKGWSHIH
+323 KWKNWAHIH
-332 NTWETEDTLKLQ
+332 NTWETEETLKLQ

-349 KKLDNFK
+349 KKLENFK
-356 KKKSEERKWLKA
+356 KKDQEKKKWLKA
-368 ASPEDVEYFNCQQE
+368 ASPEDIEYFNCQQE

-392 LVERIIGHSNQKSAA
+392 LVERIIGNFCAGHSNQKSAA

-429 ALIGRKFQK
+429 ALIAKKFQR
-438 CIDDY
+438 CIDAY
-443 MCRNH
+443 MSRH
-448 SKTIP
+448 QSKTIP
-453 YRDCKVLKQRPRF
+453 FRDCKVLKQRPRF
-466 MPMKKQPS
+466 VPMKKHPS
-474 YITEGLELRDYQ
+474 YIGGDGLELRDYQ
-486 LDGLNWMAHS
+486 LDSLNWMAHS

-519 FLNYMFHEHQ
+519 FLNYLFHEHQ

-540 STLTSWQREIQLW
+540 STLTSWQREIHLW

-566 NSRNMIRTHEWMHVQ
+566 NSRNMIRTHEWMHVHT
-581 NKRLKL
+581 KRLKV

-601 SFLGNVSWAFIGVD
+601 SFLGSVNWAFIGVD

-627 YKTMIEFRS
+627 YKTMMEFKS

-671 FEDEHGMGRDSGY
+671 FEAEHGKGRESGY
-684 ASLHKELE
+684 TSLHKELE

-769 EDNEFYNRQEALQH
+769 EDNEFFNRAEALQH

-793 LDKLLVRLKERGH
+793 LDKLLLRLKERGH

-822 EYLKSRQFLFQRL
+822 DYLKSRQFLFQRL

-843 RRQALDHFNAE
+843 RKQALDHFNAD

-920 EEIIERAKK
+920 EDIIERAKK

-951 GAAPSSSTPFNKEE
+951 GAAPSSSAPFNKEE

-987 PQDMDIEEILK
+987 PQEMDIDEILK
-998 RAETRENDPGQSSIG
+998 RAETRENDPGPSTVG

-1022 ANFSMM
+1022 ANFSVM
-1028 EEEEMDMDP
+1028 EDEEIDMDS
-1037 ERGHRNW
+1037 ERSQRSW

-1049 EEQRRRLEEEERQK
+1049 EEQRRRMEEEERQR

-1075 NCAKQISFNGNE
+1075 NCAKQVQHHMSFSASE
-1087 GRRSRNRRYSG
+1087 GRQSRNRRYSG
-1098 SDSDSVSDRKRPKKR
+1098 SDSDSPSDRKRPKKR

-1123 IKGFTDAEI
+1123 IKGFSDAEI
-1132 RRFIKSYKKFG
+1132 RRFVKSYKKFG

-1155 AELVDKSEHDLRRLA
+1155 AELVDKSEHDLKRLA

-1185 CGPEKTS
+1185 CGPEKSS

-1230 PADPEER
+1230 PSDPEER
-1237 KRYKLPC
+1237 KKYIIPC

-1252 IEWGKEDDAS
+1252 IEWSKEDDSS

-1320 KKEAQRQAGTA
+1320 RKEAQKLAVITKVYKIFLERH
-1331 NSRKRKPRGKKNKN
+1331 KNKLLFPLLQN
-1345 VKPAKVDEAVNSMS
+1345 DIKSESLERSIKP
-1359 SAPPSDKSSEEEED
+1359 SE
-1373 KEEEREVAPV
+1373 VS
-1383 KPPTRR
+1383 T
-1389 GRAEPVVV
+1389 
-1397 KQEEEEEEDSE
+1397 QI
-1408 PEPLTPKEPEEKEKE
+1408 T
-1423 KDREVKKEIKKE
+1423 
-1435 KKEDGRDGK
+1435 
-1444 EKREPKEKKE
+1444 
-1454 AKPPEPVTRVEEP
+1454 
-1467 PVEKMVE
+1467 
-1474 IKAEVREKG
+1474 
-1483 GKKADTPVHIAS
+1483 AS
-1495 GGENVPISE
+1495 GDNVAMSE

-1511 KTFSVCKERM
+1511 RTFSVCKERM

-1554 GDHITECLKEYTNPD
+1554 GDHITECLKEYSNPD

-1603 RQENAQ
+1603 RQERWLSLLMK
-1609 AADQNTS
+1609 TCS
-1616 TVNTQSFK
+1616 YT
-1624 HSDIERL
+1624 SDIERL
-1631 KDNSHQDDS
+1631 KDNLHQDES

-1650 HSSSTRYHSGSEQS
+1650 QPSNRYHEGI
-1664 KEPRHGS
+1664 KDRHSADSHRRSSAGDS
-1671 ESYRKGSDTRKRPY
+1671 RKRPF
-1685 SSFSNGKDLRD
+1685 STFSNGKDHRDNIRPNSRD
-1696 RDRDRERDRDRD
+1696 RDR
-1708 QYRSERQDSRYYSDS
+1708 QDRYYKDS
-1723 KHRKLDDHRSS
+1723 KHRKLEEFRST
-1734 RDHRAESSSKDRH
+1734 RDHRVDMKDHSH
-1747 SDHRHSD
+1747 SDHRAS
-1754 HRSDR
+1754 
-1759 HSGSDYS
+1759 
-1766 SHHKSSRDYRYHS
+1766 YRYHS
-1779 DWQSDHR
+1779 DWQTEQRSS
-1786 ASGSGPRSPRDQRS
+1786 ASGPRSPHDC
-1800 PYESRSPMGHRSP
+1800 SPMGHRSP
-1813 FEYSS
+1813 LEYSS
-1818 DHKSTPEQIWSS
+1818 DHKSTPEQVWSS

>member
-63 SDSEKSKKA
+63 SDSEKSKEKNDQDN
-72 EPAKIDGAE
+72 KIDGAA

-87 SILAVQRS
+87 SILTVQRT
-95 AMLRKQQLQQQQQQ
+95 AMLRKQQLQQQQ
-109 QQQQQHQQQQ
+109 
-119 QSSSNSSDEDSSSSD
+119 SSSNTGSDEVL
-134 DSDDDSSREKS
+134 RALTAA
-145 KGSGSGSDSDSGSGS
+145 
-160 DSGSNSGSDSSG
+160 
-172 EEQEENS
+172 Q
-179 DASASDYEP
+179 
-188 SHKVKSR
+188 
-195 KPPTKANA
+195 ANA
-203 RNGKKSKAQRKKPP
+203 RNGRNNKAPKKKPSR
-217 TGSSSDE
+217 SSSDDE
-224 DDFDKKAL
+224 DDYKKAL

-246 EDDELKTD
+246 EDEELKTD
-254 SDDLVEVTGEDV
+254 SDDLVEVCGEDV
-266 PQPEEDEFET
+266 PPPEEDEFET
-276 LERVMD
+276 LERVMEM
-282 TRVGRK
+282 RIGRK
-288 GATGATTTVYAVE
+288 GATGGVTTVYAVE
-301 ADGDPNGTFNPH
+301 ADGDPNANFDPNKQPG
-313 KEAGDVQYLI
+313 EVQYLM
-323 KWKGWSHIH
+323 KWKNWSHIH
-332 NTWETEDTLKLQ
+332 NTWETEETLKQQ
-344 NVKGM
+344 NAKGM

-356 KKKSEERKWLKA
+356 KKEQEKKKWLKA

-392 LVERIIGHSNQKSAA
+392 LVERIIGHSNQKSTA

-416 QGLPYSECSWEDG
+416 QGLSYSECSWEDG
-429 ALIGRKFQK
+429 ALIARKFQK
-438 CIDDY
+438 CIDEY
-443 MCRNH
+443 MSRNQC
-448 SKTIP
+448 KTIP
-453 YRDCKVLKQRPRF
+453 SRECKVLKQRPRF
-466 MPMKKQPS
+466 VPMKKQPH
-474 YITEGLELRDYQ
+474 YIGADGLELRDYQ
-486 LDGLNWMAHS
+486 LEGLNWMAHS

-519 FLNYMFHEHQ
+519 FLNYLFHEHQ

-553 APQMNVVVYLGDI
+553 APQINVVVYLGDI
-566 NSRNMIRTHEWMHVQ
+566 GSRNMIRTHEWMHPQ
-581 NKRLKL
+581 TKRLKF
-587 NILLTTYEILLKDK
+587 NVLLTTYEILLKDK

-627 YKTMIEFRS
+627 YKTMIEFKS

-650 LKELWSLLHFIMPEK
+650 LKELWSLLHFIMPIK

-671 FEDEHGMGRDSGY
+671 FEEEHGKGRDSGY
-684 ASLHKELE
+684 TSLHKELE

-714 LRVEMSAIQKQYYK
+714 LRVEMSAVQKQYYK

-741 TKGSTSGFLNIMM
+741 TKGSRSGFLNVMM
-754 ELKKCCNHCYLIKPP
+754 ELKKCCNHCYLIKSP
-769 EDNEFYNRQEALQH
+769 EEEFYNRQEGLQH

-788 GKLVL
+788 GKLIL

-822 EYLKSRQFLFQRL
+822 EYLKYRQFLFQRL

-843 RRQALDHFNAE
+843 RKQALDHFNAE

-904 KRQVNIYRLV
+904 KKQVNIYRLV

-987 PQDMDIEEILK
+987 PQ
-998 RAETRENDPGQSSIG
+998 
-1013 EELLSQFKV
+1013 V

-1028 EEEEMDMDP
+1028 EEEEIDMDT
-1037 ERGHRNW
+1037 ERDDKNW

-1063 ELEEIYLLPRMR
+1063 ELAEIYLLPRMR
-1075 NCAKQISFNGNE
+1075 KCAKQSNFNGNE

-1170 ETVHNGCVRTLRENP
+1170 ETVHNGCLKTLRENP
-1185 CGPEKTS
+1185 CGPERTS

-1237 KRYKLPC
+1237 KRYIIPC

-1252 IEWGKEDDAS
+1252 IEWGKEDDSS

-1320 KKEAQRQAGTA
+1320 KKEAQKQAGTA
-1331 NSRKRKPRGKKNKN
+1331 NSRKRKPRGKKNKA
-1345 VKPAKVDEAVNSMS
+1345 VKPKVDEVTNSLS
-1359 SAPPSDKSSEEEED
+1359 SAPPSDKSSEEEDE
-1373 KEEEREVAPV
+1373 KEEEEKETPPV
-1383 KPPTRR
+1383 KPPNRR
-1389 GRAEPVVV
+1389 ARVSERPV
-1397 KQEEEEEEDSE
+1397 KEEEEDEDEDEESDEDE
-1408 PEPLTPKEPEEKEKE
+1408 PEDKEPDEKEIME
-1423 KDREVKKEIKKE
+1423 KVVKKEIKKE
-1435 KKEDGRDGK
+1435 EGRDSK
-1444 EKREPKEKKE
+1444 EREPKEKEMKSE
-1454 AKPPEPVTRVEEP
+1454 PEEETPEEKAVE
-1467 PVEKMVE
+1467 V
-1474 IKAEVREKG
+1474 KAEV
-1483 GKKADTPVHIAS
+1483 KKADTPVHTPS
-1495 GGENVPISE
+1495 GGDALPLSD

-1554 GDHITECLKEYTNPD
+1554 GDHITECLREYTNPEL
-1569 QIKQWRKNLW
+1569 IKQWRKNLW

-1609 AADQNTS
+1609 AVEQNTS
-1616 TVNTQSFK
+1616 TVNTQSLK
-1624 HSDIERL
+1624 HADVERI
-1631 KDNSHQDDS
+1631 KESQQDDS

-1650 HSSSTRYHSGSEQS
+1650 HSSRYHEHS
-1664 KEPRHGS
+1664 KDRHAGD
-1671 ESYRKGSDTRKRPY
+1671 SYRKSSDPRKRPY
-1685 SSFSNGKDLRD
+1685 SSFSNGKDH
-1696 RDRDRERDRDRD
+1696 RERERE
-1708 QYRSERQDSRYYSDS
+1708 QYRERGERQDSRYYSES
-1723 KHRKLDDHRSS
+1723 KHRRLDEHRSS
-1734 RDHRAESSSKDRH
+1734 REHRSESNSKDRTH
-1747 SDHRHSD
+1747 SEHRLHSE
-1754 HRSDR
+1754 HRSA
-1759 HSGSDYS
+1759 SDYT
-1766 SHHKSSRDYRYHS
+1766 HHKSSRDYRYHS
-1779 DWQSDHR
+1779 DWQMEHR
-1786 ASGSGPRSPRDQRS
+1786 PRSPRDQRS
-1800 PYESRSPMGHRSP
+1800 PLGHRSP

-1818 DHKSTPEQIWSS
+1818 DHRSTPEQVWSG

>member
-1 MDGRSEDESVSNSS
+1 MAGRSEDESVSNSS

-26 SGSGSGSGSSSS
+26 SGSGSASGSASGSSSS

-63 SDSEKSKKA
+63 SDTKSKEKM
-72 EPAKIDGAE
+72 EPPNKSNIDGAE

-95 AMLRKQQLQQQQQQ
+95 AMLRKQQQQQQLQR
-109 QQQQQHQQQQ
+109 
-119 QSSSNSSDEDSSSSD
+119 QSSSNSGSDEDSSSSD
-134 DSDDDSSREKS
+134 ESDTSSGSKRRKNSRSSDSGSCSGS
-145 KGSGSGSDSDSGSGS
+145 GSGSGSDSSVED
-160 DSGSNSGSDSSG
+160 NS
-172 EEQEENS
+172 EET
-179 DASASDYEP
+179 ASDYEP
-188 SHKVKSR
+188 SHKIKSR
-195 KPPTKANA
+195 KPPTKKNF
-203 RNGKKSKAQRKKPP
+203 RNGKKSSSQRKKAQKC
-217 TGSSSDE
+217 SSSEDE
-224 DDFDKKAL
+224 DDNYKKVAS
-232 AGPRRQATVNVSYK
+232 AGPRRQATVNISYK
-246 EDDELKTD
+246 EDEELKTD
-254 SDDLVEVTGEDV
+254 SDDLVEVLGEDV

-282 TRVGRK
+282 CRIGRK
-288 GATGATTTVYAVE
+288 RATGSATTVYAVE
-301 ADGDPNGTFNPH
+301 ADGNPNANFNPN
-313 KEAGDVQYLI
+313 KEAGEVQYLI
-323 KWKGWSHIH
+323 KWKNWAHIH
-332 NTWETEDTLKLQ
+332 NTWETEETLKFQ

-356 KKKSEERKWLKA
+356 KKEQEKRKWLKM
-368 ASPEDVEYFNCQQE
+368 ASPEDIEYFNCQEE
-382 LMDDLHSQYQ
+382 LMNDLHSQYQ
-392 LVERIIGHSNQKSAA
+392 LVERIIGAFAQLYLLFKSVA

-429 ALIGRKFQK
+429 ALIAKK
-438 CIDDY
+438 
-443 MCRNH
+443 
-448 SKTIP
+448 
-453 YRDCKVLKQRPRF
+453 DCKVNCFHLDFSISSSHVLKQRPRF
-466 MPMKKQPS
+466 VPMKKQPA
-474 YITEGLELRDYQ
+474 YIGGDGLELRDYQ
-486 LDGLNWMAHS
+486 LDSLNWMAHS

-510 LGKTIQTIS
+510 LGKTIQTIC
-519 FLNYMFHEHQ
+519 FLNYLFNEHQ

-566 NSRNMIRTHEWMHVQ
+566 NSRNMIRTHEWMHVHS
-581 NKRLKL
+581 KRLKF

-601 SFLGNVSWAFIGVD
+601 SFLGSVNWAFIGVD

-627 YKTMIEFRS
+627 YKTMIDFKS

-671 FEDEHGMGRDSGY
+671 FEDEHGKGRDSGY
-684 ASLHKELE
+684 TSLHKELE

-769 EDNEFYNRQEALQH
+769 EDNEFLNRAEALQQ

-822 EYLKSRQFLFQRL
+822 EYLRCRQFLFQRL

-843 RRQALDHFNAE
+843 RKQALDHFNAE

-920 EEIIERAKK
+920 EDIIERAKK

-951 GAAPSSSTPFNKEE
+951 GAAPSSSAPFNKEE

-973 AEELFKEPEGEEQE
+973 AEELFKEPEGEELE
-987 PQDMDIEEILK
+987 PQVCTYSNL
-998 RAETRENDPGQSSIG
+998 AETRENDPGPST
-1013 EELLSQFKV
+1013 V

-1028 EEEEMDMDP
+1028 EDEEIDIDS
-1037 ERGHRNW
+1037 ERSQRSW
-1044 DDIIP
+1044 DEIIP
-1049 EEQRRRLEEEERQK
+1049 EEQRRRMEEEERQR
-1063 ELEEIYLLPRMR
+1063 ELEEIYMLPRMR
-1075 NCAKQISFNGNE
+1075 NCAKQISFNAGE
-1087 GRRSRNRRYSG
+1087 GRQSRNRRYSG
-1098 SDSDSVSDRKRPKKR
+1098 SDSDSTSDRKRPKKR

-1123 IKGFTDAEI
+1123 IKGFSDAEI
-1132 RRFIKSYKKFG
+1132 RRFVKSYKKFG

-1155 AELVDKSEHDLRRLA
+1155 AELVDKSEHDLKRLA
-1170 ETVHNGCVRTLRENP
+1170 ETVHNVCSSTCVKEPSR
-1185 CGPEKTS
+1185 
-1192 GGRRGKV
+1192 GRRGKV

-1237 KRYKLPC
+1237 KKYMIPC

-1252 IEWGKEDDAS
+1252 IEWGKEDDSS

-1315 SKDLA
+1315 SKHLA
-1320 KKEAQRQAGTA
+1320 KKEAQKQTGTVSVDNNLFRNKLS
-1331 NSRKRKPRGKKNKN
+1331 NSFCQ
-1345 VKPAKVDEAVNSMS
+1345 S
-1359 SAPPSDKSSEEEED
+1359 
-1373 KEEEREVAPV
+1373 
-1383 KPPTRR
+1383 
-1389 GRAEPVVV
+1389 
-1397 KQEEEEEEDSE
+1397 
-1408 PEPLTPKEPEEKEKE
+1408 
-1423 KDREVKKEIKKE
+1423 
-1435 KKEDGRDGK
+1435 
-1444 EKREPKEKKE
+1444 E
-1454 AKPPEPVTRVEEP
+1454 AKS
-1467 PVEKMVE
+1467 
-1474 IKAEVREKG
+1474 EVRERT
-1483 GKKADTPVHIAS
+1483 KKASDVPVHITAS
-1495 GGENVPISE
+1495 GENVPVSD

-1511 KTFSVCKERM
+1511 RTFSVCKERM

-1554 GDHITECLKEYTNPD
+1554 GDHITECLKEYSHPD

-1603 RQENAQ
+1603 RQENAFPYKVIYLLFL
-1609 AADQNTS
+1609 S
-1616 TVNTQSFK
+1616 
-1624 HSDIERL
+1624 SDIERL
-1631 KDNSHQDDS
+1631 KDNSHQDES
-1640 SRDSYSSDRH
+1640 SRDSYCSERH
-1650 HSSSTRYHSGSEQS
+1650 QTSGRYHES
-1664 KEPRHGS
+1664 KERLSS
-1671 ESYRKGSDTRKRPY
+1671 ESHKKNAGGESRKRPY
-1685 SSFSNGKDLRD
+1685 SSFSNGKDHRDHYRPDIKD
-1696 RDRDRERDRDRD
+1696 RDR
-1708 QYRSERQDSRYYSDS
+1708 QDSEG
-1723 KHRKLDDHRSS
+1723 KHRKLEEYRTS
-1734 RDHRAESSSKDRH
+1734 RDHRLDMKDY
-1747 SDHRHSD
+1747 SHSD
-1754 HRSDR
+1754 HRS
-1759 HSGSDYS
+1759 S
-1766 SHHKSSRDYRYHS
+1766 YRYHT
-1779 DWQSDHR
+1779 DWQTEQR
-1786 ASGSGPRSPRDQRS
+1786 ASASGPRSPRDQRS
-1800 PYESRSPMGHRSP
+1800 PYDSRSPMGHRSP
-1813 FEYSS
+1813 FDYSS

>member
-1 MDGRSEDESVSNSS
+1 
-15 GESSNSDDESG
+15 
-26 SGSGSGSGSSSS
+26 SGSGSGSSSS

-51 SGSGSDSGSQSD
+51 SGSGSDSGSH
-63 SDSEKSKKA
+63 SDSEKSKEKNDQDN
-72 EPAKIDGAE
+72 KIDGA
-81 FWKSNP
+81 
-87 SILAVQRS
+87 AVSFIKLLCKVVRCKGGN
-95 AMLRKQQLQQQQQQ
+95 ATFMLI
-109 QQQQQHQQQQ
+109 
-119 QSSSNSSDEDSSSSD
+119 
-134 DSDDDSSREKS
+134 
-145 KGSGSGSDSDSGSGS
+145 
-160 DSGSNSGSDSSG
+160 
-172 EEQEENS
+172 
-179 DASASDYEP
+179 
-188 SHKVKSR
+188 
-195 KPPTKANA
+195 KANA
-203 RNGKKSKAQRKKPP
+203 RNGKNSKAPKKKPSR
-217 TGSSSDE
+217 SSSDE
-224 DDFDKKAL
+224 EDDYKKAL

-246 EDDELKTD
+246 EDEELKTD
-254 SDDLVEVTGEDV
+254 SDDLVEVCGEDV
-266 PQPEEDEFET
+266 PPPEEDEFET
-276 LERVMD
+276 LERVMEV
-282 TRVGRK
+282 RIGRK
-288 GATGATTTVYAVE
+288 GATGAVTTVYAVE
-301 ADGDPNGTFNPH
+301 ADGDPNANFDPSRQPG
-313 KEAGDVQYLI
+313 EVQYLM
-323 KWKGWSHIH
+323 KWKNWSHIH
-332 NTWETEDTLKLQ
+332 NTWETEETLKQQ

-356 KKKSEERKWLKA
+356 KKDQEKKKWLKA

-416 QGLPYSECSWEDG
+416 QGLSYFECSWEDG
-429 ALIGRKFQK
+429 ALIARKFQK
-438 CIDDY
+438 CIDEY
-443 MCRNH
+443 MSRNQCR
-448 SKTIP
+448 TIP
-453 YRDCKVLKQRPRF
+453 SRECKVLKQRPRF
-466 MPMKKQPS
+466 VPMKKQPL
-474 YITEGLELRDYQ
+474 YIGADGLELRDYQ
-486 LDGLNWMAHS
+486 LEGLNWMAHS

-519 FLNYMFHEHQ
+519 FLNYLFHEHQ

-553 APQMNVVVYLGDI
+553 APQINVVVYLGDI
-566 NSRNMIRTHEWMHVQ
+566 SSRNMIRTHEWMHPQ
-581 NKRLKL
+581 TKRLKF

-627 YKTMIEFRS
+627 YKTMIEFKS

-671 FEDEHGMGRDSGY
+671 FEEEHGKGRDSGY
-684 ASLHKELE
+684 TSLHKELE

-714 LRVEMSAIQKQYYK
+714 LRVEMSAVQKQYYK

-741 TKGSTSGFLNIMM
+741 TKGSKSGFLNVMM
-754 ELKKCCNHCYLIKPP
+754 ELKKCCNHCYLIKSP
-769 EDNEFYNRQEALQH
+769 EDNEFYNRQEGLQH

-788 GKLVL
+788 GKLIL

-822 EYLKSRQFLFQRL
+822 EYLKYRQFLFQRL

-843 RRQALDHFNAE
+843 RKQALDHFNAE

-904 KRQVNIYRLV
+904 KKQVNIYRLV

-941 DTTGKTVLHT
+941 DTTGKTVLDT

-973 AEELFKEPEGEEQE
+973 AEELFKESEGEEQE
-987 PQDMDIEEILK
+987 PQEMDIDEILK
-998 RAETRENDPGQSSIG
+998 RAETRENDPGPSTVG

-1028 EEEEMDMDP
+1028 EEEEIDMDT
-1037 ERGHRNW
+1037 ERDGRHDMNW

-1063 ELEEIYLLPRMR
+1063 ELAEIYLLPRMR
-1075 NCAKQISFNGNE
+1075 KCAKQINFNGNE

-1170 ETVHNGCVRTLRENP
+1170 ETVHNGCLKTLRENP
-1185 CGPEKTS
+1185 CGPERSS

-1237 KRYKLPC
+1237 KRYIIPC

-1252 IEWGKEDDAS
+1252 IEWGKEDDSS

-1320 KKEAQRQAGTA
+1320 KKEAQKQAGTA
-1331 NSRKRKPRGKKNKN
+1331 NSHKRKPRGKKNKA
-1345 VKPAKVDEAVNSMS
+1345 VKPKMDDVTNSLS
-1359 SAPPSDKSSEEEED
+1359 SAPPSDKSSEEEEE
-1373 KEEEREVAPV
+1373 KEEEEKVLRE
-1383 KPPTRR
+1383 
-1389 GRAEPVVV
+1389 
-1397 KQEEEEEEDSE
+1397 
-1408 PEPLTPKEPEEKEKE
+1408 
-1423 KDREVKKEIKKE
+1423 
-1435 KKEDGRDGK
+1435 
-1444 EKREPKEKKE
+1444 
-1454 AKPPEPVTRVEEP
+1454 
-1467 PVEKMVE
+1467 
-1474 IKAEVREKG
+1474 
-1483 GKKADTPVHIAS
+1483 KKADTPVHTPS
-1495 GGENVPISE
+1495 GGDALPLSD

-1511 KTFSVCKERM
+1511 KTFSSFVHFT
-1521 RPVKAALKQ
+1521 LT
-1530 LDRPEKGLSEREQL
+1530 LS
-1544 EHTRQCLIKI
+1544 
-1554 GDHITECLKEYTNPD
+1554 N
-1569 QIKQWRKNLW
+1569 
-1579 IFVSKFTEFDAR
+1579 
-1591 KLHKLYKHAIKK
+1591 
-1603 RQENAQ
+1603 
-1609 AADQNTS
+1609 
-1616 TVNTQSFK
+1616 
-1624 HSDIERL
+1624 
-1631 KDNSHQDDS
+1631 
-1640 SRDSYSSDRH
+1640 
-1650 HSSSTRYHSGSEQS
+1650 
-1664 KEPRHGS
+1664 
-1671 ESYRKGSDTRKRPY
+1671 
-1685 SSFSNGKDLRD
+1685 
-1696 RDRDRERDRDRD
+1696 
-1708 QYRSERQDSRYYSDS
+1708 
-1723 KHRKLDDHRSS
+1723 
-1734 RDHRAESSSKDRH
+1734 
-1747 SDHRHSD
+1747 
-1754 HRSDR
+1754 
-1759 HSGSDYS
+1759 
-1766 SHHKSSRDYRYHS
+1766 
-1779 DWQSDHR
+1779 
-1786 ASGSGPRSPRDQRS
+1786 
-1800 PYESRSPMGHRSP
+1800 
-1813 FEYSS
+1813 
-1818 DHKSTPEQIWSS
+1818 
-1830 RKT
+1830 

>member
-1 MDGRSEDESVSNSS
+1 CNSQKSVA
-15 GESSNSDDESG
+15 
-26 SGSGSGSGSSSS
+26 
-38 SSSSSSSQSGSSD
+38 Q
-51 SGSGSDSGSQSD
+51 
-63 SDSEKSKKA
+63 
-72 EPAKIDGAE
+72 P
-81 FWKSNP
+81 
-87 SILAVQRS
+87 L
-95 AMLRKQQLQQQQQQ
+95 LRLYM
-109 QQQQQHQQQQ
+109 
-119 QSSSNSSDEDSSSSD
+119 SF
-134 DSDDDSSREKS
+134 
-145 KGSGSGSDSDSGSGS
+145 
-160 DSGSNSGSDSSG
+160 
-172 EEQEENS
+172 
-179 DASASDYEP
+179 
-188 SHKVKSR
+188 
-195 KPPTKANA
+195 
-203 RNGKKSKAQRKKPP
+203 RNGKKSSTQRKK
-217 TGSSSDE
+217 TQKCSSSDE
-224 DDFDKKAL
+224 EDENYKKVAS
-232 AGPRRQATVNVSYK
+232 AGPRRQATVNISYK
-246 EDDELKTD
+246 EDEELKTD
-254 SDDLVEVTGEDV
+254 SDDLVEVLGEDV

-282 TRVGRK
+282 CRIGRK
-288 GATGATTTVYAVE
+288 RATGSATTVYAIE
-301 ADGDPNGTFNPH
+301 ADGDPNVNFSHN
-313 KEAGDVQYLI
+313 KETGEVQYLI
-323 KWKGWSHIH
+323 KWKNWAHIH
-332 NTWETEDTLKLQ
+332 NTWETEETLKLQ

-356 KKKSEERKWLKA
+356 KKEQEKKKWLKA
-368 ASPEDVEYFNCQQE
+368 ASPEDIEYFNCQEE

-392 LVERIIGHSNQKSAA
+392 LVERIIGIVKSAA
-407 GYPDYLCKW
+407 GFPDYLCKW

-429 ALIGRKFQK
+429 ALIAKKFQK

-443 MCRNH
+443 MSRNQ

-453 YRDCKVLKQRPRF
+453 SRDCKVLKQRPRF
-466 MPMKKQPS
+466 VPMKKQPT
-474 YITEGLELRDYQ
+474 YIGGEGLELRDYQ
-486 LDGLNWMAHS
+486 LDSLNWMAHS

-519 FLNYMFHEHQ
+519 FLNYLFNEHQ

-540 STLTSWQREIQLW
+540 STLTSWQREIHLW

-566 NSRNMIRTHEWMHVQ
+566 SSRNMIRTHEWIHVHS
-581 NKRLKL
+581 KRLKF

-601 SFLGNVSWAFIGVD
+601 SFLGSVNWAFIGVD

-627 YKTMIEFRS
+627 YKTMIDFKS

-671 FEDEHGMGRDSGY
+671 FEEEHGKGRDSGY
-684 ASLHKELE
+684 TSLHKELE

-714 LRVEMSAIQKQYYK
+714 LRVEMSAVQKQYYK

-769 EDNEFYNRQEALQH
+769 EDNEFLNKAEALQQ
-783 LIRSS
+783 LVRCS

-811 SQMVRMLDILA
+811 SQMVRMLDILVA
-822 EYLKSRQFLFQRL
+822 SHCSHMTIIHTRL

-843 RRQALDHFNAE
+843 RKQALDHFNAE

-920 EEIIERAKK
+920 EDIIERAKK

-951 GAAPSSSTPFNKEE
+951 GAAPSSSAPFNKEE

-987 PQDMDIEEILK
+987 PQEMDIDEILK
-998 RAETRENDPGQSSIG
+998 RAETRENDPGPSTVG

-1028 EEEEMDMDP
+1028 EDEEIDIDS
-1037 ERGHRNW
+1037 ERSQRSW

-1049 EEQRRRLEEEERQK
+1049 EEQRRRMEEEERQK
-1063 ELEEIYLLPRMR
+1063 ELEEIYMLPRMR
-1075 NCAKQISFNGNE
+1075 NCAKQISFNANE
-1087 GRRSRNRRYSG
+1087 GRQSRNRRYSG
-1098 SDSDSVSDRKRPKKR
+1098 SDSDSPSDRKRPKKR

-1123 IKGFTDAEI
+1123 IKGFSDAEI
-1132 RRFIKSYKKFG
+1132 RRCNNVVPS
-1143 GPLERLDAIARD
+1143 LRLDAIARD
-1155 AELVDKSEHDLRRLA
+1155 AELVDKSEHDLKRLA

-1185 CGPEKTS
+1185 YEYEI
-1192 GGRRGKV
+1192 RGKV

-1237 KRYKLPC
+1237 KKYMIPC

-1252 IEWGKEDDAS
+1252 IEWGKEDDSS

-1320 KKEAQRQAGTA
+1320 KKEAQKQAGTV
-1331 NSRKRKPRGKKNKN
+1331 S
-1345 VKPAKVDEAVNSMS
+1345 
-1359 SAPPSDKSSEEEED
+1359 
-1373 KEEEREVAPV
+1373 
-1383 KPPTRR
+1383 
-1389 GRAEPVVV
+1389 
-1397 KQEEEEEEDSE
+1397 
-1408 PEPLTPKEPEEKEKE
+1408 LT
-1423 KDREVKKEIKKE
+1423 VTLLSNEIK
-1435 KKEDGRDGK
+1435 
-1444 EKREPKEKKE
+1444 
-1454 AKPPEPVTRVEEP
+1454 T
-1467 PVEKMVE
+1467 
-1474 IKAEVREKG
+1474 EVRERT
-1483 GKKADTPVHIAS
+1483 KKASDVPVHITAS
-1495 GGENVPISE
+1495 GENVPLSE

-1511 KTFSVCKERM
+1511 RTFSVCKERM

-1554 GDHITECLKEYTNPD
+1554 GDHITECLKEYSNPD

-1609 AADQNTS
+1609 VCEDPTVIINELILEIHVAEDILFLQAMEQNTRS
-1616 TVNTQSFK
+1616 INTHGYK
-1624 HSDIERL
+1624 HADIERL
-1631 KDNSHQDDS
+1631 KDNSHQDES

-1650 HSSSTRYHSGSEQS
+1650 QPSGRYHESSSTKERHSSE
-1664 KEPRHGS
+1664 
-1671 ESYRKGSDTRKRPY
+1671 
-1685 SSFSNGKDLRD
+1685 
-1696 RDRDRERDRDRD
+1696 
-1708 QYRSERQDSRYYSDS
+1708 YYNDN
-1723 KHRKLDDHRSS
+1723 KHRKLEEYRTS
-1734 RDHRAESSSKDRH
+1734 RDHRLDLKDH
-1747 SDHRHSD
+1747 SHSD
-1754 HRSDR
+1754 HRS
-1759 HSGSDYS
+1759 
-1766 SHHKSSRDYRYHS
+1766 SHRYHS
-1779 DWQSDHR
+1779 DWQIEQR
-1786 ASGSGPRSPRDQRS
+1786 ASASGPRSPRDQRS
-1800 PYESRSPMGHRSP
+1800 PYDSRSPMGHRSP
-1813 FEYSS
+1813 FDYSS
-1818 DHKSTPEQIWSS
+1818 DHRSTPEQIWSS

>member
-1 MDGRSEDESVSNSS
+1 MAGRSEDESVSNSS

-26 SGSGSGSGSSSS
+26 SGSGSASGSGSGSSS

-63 SDSEKSKKA
+63 SDTEKSKEKM
-72 EPAKIDGAE
+72 EPPNKSNIDGAE

-109 QQQQQHQQQQ
+109 QQR
-119 QSSSNSSDEDSSSSD
+119 QSSSNSGSDEVCFKLTPYTLCHLTGNTIW
-134 DSDDDSSREKS
+134 RC
-145 KGSGSGSDSDSGSGS
+145 
-160 DSGSNSGSDSSG
+160 
-172 EEQEENS
+172 
-179 DASASDYEP
+179 
-188 SHKVKSR
+188 HKM
-195 KPPTKANA
+195 NF
-203 RNGKKSKAQRKKPP
+203 RNGKKSSSQKKKAKK
-217 TGSSSDE
+217 GSSSEDE
-224 DDFDKKAL
+224 DDSYKKSAS
-232 AGPRRQATVNVSYK
+232 AGPRRQATVNISYK
-246 EDDELKTD
+246 EDEELKTD
-254 SDDLVEVTGEDV
+254 SDDLVEVLGEDV

-282 TRVGRK
+282 SRIGRK
-288 GATGATTTVYAVE
+288 RATGSVTTVYAVE
-301 ADGDPNGTFNPH
+301 ADGDPNTNFNPN
-313 KEAGDVQYLI
+313 KEVGEIQYLI
-323 KWKGWSHIH
+323 KWKNWAHIH
-332 NTWETEDTLKLQ
+332 NTWETEETLKLQ

-356 KKKSEERKWLKA
+356 KKDQEKKKWLKA
-368 ASPEDVEYFNCQQE
+368 ASPEDIEYFNCQEE

-429 ALIGRKFQK
+429 ALIAKKFQK

-443 MCRNH
+443 MSRNQ

-453 YRDCKVLKQRPRF
+453 SRDCKVLKQRPRF
-466 MPMKKQPS
+466 VPMKKQPA
-474 YITEGLELRDYQ
+474 YIGGDGLELRDYQ
-486 LDGLNWMAHS
+486 LDSLNWMAHS

-519 FLNYMFHEHQ
+519 FLNYLFNEHQ

-540 STLTSWQREIQLW
+540 STLTSWQRENQLW

-566 NSRNMIRTHEWMHVQ
+566 GSRNMIRTHEWMHVHS
-581 NKRLKL
+581 KRMKF

-601 SFLGNVSWAFIGVD
+601 VSSYFTLSWIMV
-615 EAHRLKNDDSLL
+615 LL
-627 YKTMIEFRS
+627 LMHGIKSRYS
-636 NHRLLITGTPLQNS
+636 PLMCVVS
-650 LKELWSLLHFIMPEK
+650 RVLSR

-671 FEDEHGMGRDSGY
+671 FEEEHGKGRDSGY
-684 ASLHKELE
+684 TSLHKELE

-769 EDNEFYNRQEALQH
+769 EDEFLNRAEALQQ

-793 LDKLLVRLKERGH
+793 LDKLLLRLKERGH

-822 EYLKSRQFLFQRL
+822 DYLRSRQKALPFHPTRL

-843 RRQALDHFNAE
+843 RKQALDHFNAE

-920 EEIIERAKK
+920 EDIIEKAKK

-951 GAAPSSSTPFNKEE
+951 GAAPSSSAPFNKEE

-973 AEELFKEPEGEEQE
+973 AEELFKETEGEEQE
-987 PQDMDIEEILK
+987 PQEMDIDEILK
-998 RAETRENDPGQSSIG
+998 RAETRENDPGPSTVG

-1028 EEEEMDMDP
+1028 EDEEIDIDS
-1037 ERGHRNW
+1037 ERSQRSW

-1049 EEQRRRLEEEERQK
+1049 EEQRRRMEEEEKQK

-1075 NCAKQISFNGNE
+1075 NCAKQISFNASE
-1087 GRRSRNRRYSG
+1087 GRQSRNRRYSG
-1098 SDSDSVSDRKRPKKR
+1098 SDSDSPSDRKRPKKR

-1123 IKGFTDAEI
+1123 IKGFSDAEI
-1132 RRFIKSYKKFG
+1132 RRFVKSYKKFG

-1155 AELVDKSEHDLRRLA
+1155 AELVDKSEHDLKRLA

-1237 KRYKLPC
+1237 KKYMIPC

-1252 IEWGKEDDAS
+1252 IEWGKEDDSS

-1320 KKEAQRQAGTA
+1320 KKEAQKQAGTA
-1331 NSRKRKPRGKKNKN
+1331 NSRKRKPRSKKSKTL
-1345 VKPAKVDEAVNSMS
+1345 KPTKMDEVIKSAS
-1359 SAPPSDKSSEEEED
+1359 SDPSSDKRSDDDDEIEEEKVHLRTHGKGKIIIYVICSFTTVDHSFDLLNELLIIMN
-1373 KEEEREVAPV
+1373 
-1383 KPPTRR
+1383 
-1389 GRAEPVVV
+1389 VVRI
-1397 KQEEEEEEDSE
+1397 SN
-1408 PEPLTPKEPEEKEKE
+1408 EK
-1423 KDREVKKEIKKE
+1423 RLVRNLFSNTFQNEIK
-1435 KKEDGRDGK
+1435 
-1444 EKREPKEKKE
+1444 
-1454 AKPPEPVTRVEEP
+1454 T
-1467 PVEKMVE
+1467 
-1474 IKAEVREKG
+1474 EVRERT
-1483 GKKADTPVHIAS
+1483 KKASDVPVHITAS
-1495 GGENVPISE
+1495 GENVPVSE

-1511 KTFSVCKERM
+1511 RTFSVCKERM

-1554 GDHITECLKEYTNPD
+1554 GDHITECLKEYSNPD
-1569 QIKQWRKNLW
+1569 LIKQWRKNLW

-1609 AADQNTS
+1609 
-1616 TVNTQSFK
+1616 VY
-1624 HSDIERL
+1624 IERL
-1631 KDNSHQDDS
+1631 KDNSHQDES
-1640 SRDSYSSDRH
+1640 SRDSCSSDRH
-1650 HSSSTRYHSGSEQS
+1650 QPSGRYHESSKERHSS
-1664 KEPRHGS
+1664 
-1671 ESYRKGSDTRKRPY
+1671 ESHRRTTGGESRKRPY
-1685 SSFSNGKDLRD
+1685 SSFSNGKDHRD
-1696 RDRDRERDRDRD
+1696 RDHYRPDSRERDR
-1708 QYRSERQDSRYYSDS
+1708 QDRYYNDS
-1723 KHRKLDDHRSS
+1723 KHRKLEEFRSS
-1734 RDHRAESSSKDRH
+1734 RDHRPDIKDH
-1747 SDHRHSD
+1747 SHSD
-1754 HRSDR
+1754 HRS
-1759 HSGSDYS
+1759 S
-1766 SHHKSSRDYRYHS
+1766 YRYHS
-1779 DWQSDHR
+1779 DWQTEQR
-1786 ASGSGPRSPRDQRS
+1786 ASASGPRSPRDQRS
-1800 PYESRSPMGHRSP
+1800 PYESRSPIGHRSP
-1813 FEYSS
+1813 FDYSS